1 MTRVGQKLPATAPQ
15 CSAACATP
23 TSIFPRVLPSPFF
36 TLLHSSIP
44 SFFRVLL
51 SLIRSFIS
59 SSLCDTS
66 FLFSVSRKRA
76 PESCSKLGIFG
87 GRQSQGVT
95 AEMSTPT
102 DLQALLA
109 SIRPRPSP
117 SNTPGQDN
125 TQAQRQAYYQ
135 QGMFPPHQQQSYDG
149 QSYHH
154 PQPHDYQHPSV
165 SSTIQSPAPMN
176 TPPHRGSDILSP
188 NMSTPRG
195 EWHQPAPPQQHSNPG
210 SNDLL
215 NLLRFSQRPGGAPQP
230 QAPAPPP
237 EHLQAPSGHEA
248 HPSHGRN
255 ISASDL
261 VASLFGNQ
269 TAGNVAPPA
278 APPAVPPGFQ
288 SGHPE
293 GPNENTQDMLLRLLN
308 RSQSG
313 SSVPRSPAPAPNQQA
328 PFVQTLSDEPASE
341 ATNNFM
347 EYVDESPLAPA
358 NPETVVSPNSK
369 DSMFTYVNPF
379 DQLAAI
385 SPRNTTPKQPPSGQQ
400 SPAVEVTQKQKINV
414 SATLE
419 RSAPEPVAL
428 KQEPRSPILS
438 EGQREAVNDVVGR
451 LVDEIG
457 RSLSGEEARTEAA
470 ANAAISNVKEEPSE
484 AVLSSI
490 ADQLNDT
497 AAVAEDVVNSLKVD
511 DVAKETV
518 VETPAVPVTLK
529 VADNTEALADSWES
543 AEDSAEKEEER
554 VVSVHNFPMKP
565 FISIAVKATSGKLNV
580 FRDDDV
586 MDIARLKKEF
596 DQLDRSLTAA
606 TSEYIVYAL
615 AKTGGIR
622 IIRQDDGSDRQV
634 FRSTRDRVFNV
645 ALCTAPSAAGDS
657 EVQAILGIGVSGS
670 VYWALISRSGKDFFD
685 MDALESESLIFP
697 PFPASDEN
705 TSGGQLK
712 TRAKRSTRHTNLFAI
727 GRGKN
732 IYVVS
737 PKAAMNPA
745 YGVSGTQR
753 TVNTEKFFK
762 ERALKISTGKAGK
775 DFAFSDDDSVIASLD
790 KTGRL
795 RFWDINDMLDD
806 SSLVEGPPPAEIKV
820 PLTTFVTGSPTE
832 KSWPTSVL
840 FLDKL
845 RAYSRSMALR
855 YVLVGLKQ
863 NHTLQLWDIGLG
875 KAVQELKF
883 PHENESD
890 AICSVAYH
898 PSSGVIVVGHP
909 TRNSIYFAHLSAP
922 RYNLPQMSQAAY
934 IRDLNDKDNTLPK
947 PESTACLSGI
957 REISLGAKGQLR
969 SLELLPVT
977 KPASDK
983 NGAEETP
990 LFELYV
996 MHSRGVTCLN
1006 IKKEDLGWTA
1016 DNKVIRP
1023 VDALEHNL
1031 IEISD
1036 LQTFPSYATDEPS
1049 INGDTASTMS
1059 RAATKEPVKKADI
1072 GEAASGVAPS
1082 RNASPTKLAKKKI
1095 SEEPSELAATP
1106 ITVDKSE
1113 KKKKKKAAK
1122 EPVATSSV
1130 EPIPTGSVAPK
1141 DIDTIASSTAT
1152 MGATQAADHSLPT
1165 SLPGMSLSSEALNK
1179 HIQTLQGSVQSE
1191 FNKSLGQ
1198 EFENLH
1204 RRFDEERQN
1213 WDAASSAKQDQVL
1226 RLVSSTLSDNVE
1238 KNLTRIVSS
1247 SIQTDV
1253 IPIITDATSAA
1264 VSKQLSGAISQQL
1277 GGAINEEL
1285 RQSLPKAVINAIQE
1299 PLVLKAV
1306 TEHIAQKL
1314 APRIETGIT
1323 RVLQT
1328 SIAPMLESLGRT
1340 TQKVE
1345 KEMERHF
1352 QSQVKKYEAQRQI
1365 DNAKMEEMAAVLRD
1379 LTQQVSVL
1387 STNQN
1392 QQLRQSQT
1400 PPNQAPPQEPTVHHQ
1415 RASVG
1420 RPADNQM
1427 RVPQV
1432 TQPQPLAQSQAVP
1445 IPVQAPAPI
1454 PVPAPV
1460 PRSPE
1465 EAELAEIVHLI
1476 NGGLYE
1482 EGTIKWLQSHQQ
1494 ADLFDNFF
1502 VHVSP
1507 NYLSRLSAIVMLSV
1521 AVAVTSTLAT
1531 NIGQRLHWL
1540 EVVLQNVDPRDTDLR
1555 EVAPRI
1561 LDIMSQRLNN
1571 LYMNVVERNPH
1582 DPILRLIAP
1591 LARRARELITNLST
1605 NLS

>member
-1 MTRVGQKLPATAPQ
+1 
-15 CSAACATP
+15 
-23 TSIFPRVLPSPFF
+23 
-36 TLLHSSIP
+36 
-44 SFFRVLL
+44 
-51 SLIRSFIS
+51 
-59 SSLCDTS
+59 
-66 FLFSVSRKRA
+66 
-76 PESCSKLGIFG
+76 
-87 GRQSQGVT
+87 
-95 AEMSTPT
+95 MSTPT

-125 TQAQRQAYYQ
+125 PQAQPQRQSYYQ
-135 QGMFPPHQQQSYDG
+135 PGLFPPHPPQQQPYDG
-149 QSYHH
+149 QSYPH
-154 PQPHDYQHPSV
+154 PQSHGYQHPSV
-165 SSTIQSPAPMN
+165 SSTVQSPAPMN
-176 TPPHRGSDILSP
+176 APPHQGSDILSP
-188 NMSTPRG
+188 NVHSPRG
-195 EWHQPAPPQQHSNPG
+195 EWPQQPQPQHTNPG
-210 SNDLL
+210 SVDLL
-215 NLLRFSQRPGGAPQP
+215 NLLRFSQRPGASPQP
-230 QAPAPPP
+230 QAPAAAP
-237 EHLQAPSGHEA
+237 EHLQTPPVQGAPG
-248 HPSHGRN
+248 SHGRN
-255 ISASDL
+255 ISATDL
-261 VASLFGNQ
+261 VATLFGQ
-269 TAGNVAPPA
+269 QAPA
-278 APPAVPPGFQ
+278 APVTAPAGPAPAFQ
-288 SGHPE
+288 SGQPE

-313 SSVPRSPAPAPNQQA
+313 PAVAESPALASTQQA
-328 PFVQTLSDEPASE
+328 PYIQAVVDERQNQPAK
-341 ATNNFM
+341 NIFM
-347 EYVDESPLAPA
+347 EVVDESPKAPA

-385 SPRNTTPKQPPSGQQ
+385 SPVNKSPQSTSGIQ

-414 SATLE
+414 SAKLE
-419 RSAPEPVAL
+419 PSQTPELAP
-428 KQEPRSPILS
+428 PREKTQSPILT
-438 EGQREAVNDVVGR
+438 EGQREAVHEVVGR

-457 RSLSGEEARTEAA
+457 RSLSGDEPQVATEAKA
-470 ANAAISNVKEEPSE
+470 AVSTVQEESSE
-484 AVLSSI
+484 AVLPSI
-490 ADQLNDT
+490 ASHLRET
-497 AAVAEDVVNSLKVD
+497 AAE
-511 DVAKETV
+511 AKEAASLTQV
-518 VETPAVPVTLK
+518 NELVKETEPSAVPAAPKATE
-529 VADNTEALADSWES
+529 NTEALADSWES

-554 VVSVHNFPMKP
+554 VVSVHNFPMRP
-565 FISIAVKATSGKLNV
+565 FISIAVKATSGKLTT

-670 VYWALISRSGKDFFD
+670 VYWALISRAGKDFFD

-737 PKAAMNPA
+737 PKAAMSPT

-795 RFWDINDMLDD
+795 RFWDINDMLNDA
-806 SSLVEGPPPAEIKV
+806 SLVEGPAPAEIRV

-898 PSSGVIVVGHP
+898 PASGVIVVGHP

-957 REISLGAKGQLR
+957 REISLGSKGQLR
-969 SLELLPVT
+969 SLELLPIT
-977 KPASDK
+977 KSTTDK
-983 NGAEETP
+983 RGTEETP

-1023 VDALEHNL
+1023 IDAMEHGL

-1036 LQTFPSYATDEPS
+1036 LQTFPTYATDEPS
-1049 INGDTASTMS
+1049 VNGDTVSIQS
-1059 RAATKEPVKKADI
+1059 RVGPKESAKKPEI
-1072 GEAASGVAPS
+1072 GELASGVAPS
-1082 RNASPTKLAKKKI
+1082 RNASPTKLAKKK
-1095 SEEPSELAATP
+1095 EEPSEPAVAP
-1106 ITVDKSE
+1106 VVVEKSE
-1113 KKKKKKAAK
+1113 KKKKKKAAAAAEAAKAK
-1122 EPVATSSV
+1122 EPSVTAGV
-1130 EPIPTGSVAPK
+1130 EPLPVPSGAAKEFETL
-1141 DIDTIASSTAT
+1141 ASSTAA
-1152 MGATQAADHSLPT
+1152 MGATQAADHAVPSF
-1165 SLPGMSLSSEALNK
+1165 GFSSEIFSK
-1179 HIQTLQGSVQSE
+1179 HIQTLQGSVSSE
-1191 FNKSLGQ
+1191 FNKSLGH

-1204 RRFDEERQN
+1204 RRFDDERRS
-1213 WDAASSAKQDQVL
+1213 WEAASSAKQDQVL

-1238 KNLTRIVSS
+1238 KNLTRIVSA

-1253 IPIITDATSAA
+1253 IPVIADATSAA
-1264 VSKQLSGAISQQL
+1264 VNKQLNGAISQQL
-1277 GGAINEEL
+1277 GGALNDEL
-1285 RQSLPKAVINAIQE
+1285 RQILPKAVINAMQQA
-1299 PLVLKAV
+1299 PVVKAV
-1306 TEHIAQKL
+1306 SDSVAQKL
-1314 APRIETGIT
+1314 APRIEAEVT
-1323 RVLQT
+1323 RVMQS
-1328 SIAPMLESLGRT
+1328 SIAPMIESLART
-1340 TQKVE
+1340 TKKVE
-1345 KEMERHF
+1345 SDMEHHF
-1352 QSQVKKYEAQRQI
+1352 QAQVSHYEAQRQR
-1365 DNAKMEEMAAVLRD
+1365 DTAKIEEMSTVLRG
-1379 LTQQVSVL
+1379 LSNTVSLLVA
-1387 STNQN
+1387 NQSN
-1392 QQLRQSQT
+1392 QIQQSQS
-1400 PPNQAPPQEPTVHHQ
+1400 PQHE
-1415 RASVG
+1415 
-1420 RPADNQM
+1420 
-1427 RVPQV
+1427 VPHREVLNVNKRSSTRQPSENV
-1432 TQPQPLAQSQAVP
+1432 RMPQPLSQHVLQPQA
-1445 IPVQAPAPI
+1445 IQAPAP
-1454 PVPAPV
+1454 APV
-1460 PRSPE
+1460 PVASPVARSPE
-1465 EAELAEIVHLI
+1465 EVEMGEVVQLI
-1476 NGGLYE
+1476 NTGHYE
-1482 EGTIKWLQSHQQ
+1482 QGTIKWLQSNQQ

-1502 VHVSP
+1502 VHISP
-1507 NYLSRLSAIVMLSV
+1507 AYLSRLSAIVMLSV
-1521 AVAVTSTLAT
+1521 AVAVTTTMQT

-1540 EVVLQNVDPRDTDLR
+1540 EVVLQNVNPRDTDLR

-1561 LDIMSQRLNN
+1561 LDIMSQRLNT
-1571 LYMNVVERNPH
+1571 LYMSVVERNPH
-1582 DPILRLIAP
+1582 DPILRHISP
-1591 LARRARELITNLST
+1591 LARRARELHASLS
-1605 NLS
+1605 

>member
-1 MTRVGQKLPATAPQ
+1 
-15 CSAACATP
+15 
-23 TSIFPRVLPSPFF
+23 
-36 TLLHSSIP
+36 
-44 SFFRVLL
+44 
-51 SLIRSFIS
+51 
-59 SSLCDTS
+59 
-66 FLFSVSRKRA
+66 
-76 PESCSKLGIFG
+76 
-87 GRQSQGVT
+87 
-95 AEMSTPT
+95 MSTPT

-135 QGMFPPHQQQSYDG
+135 QGMFPPHQQSYDG
-149 QSYHH
+149 QSYPH
-154 PQPHDYQHPSV
+154 PQHHGYQHPSV

-176 TPPHRGSDILSP
+176 TPPHQGSDVLSP

-195 EWHQPAPPQQHSNPG
+195 EWHPQAPQQHSNPA

-215 NLLRFSQRPGGAPQP
+215 NLLRFSQRPGGAPQSQVP
-230 QAPAPPP
+230 APAP
-237 EHLQAPSGHEA
+237 EHLQAPSPHGGHEA
-248 HPSHGRN
+248 HTSHGRN

-269 TAGNVAPPA
+269 TAGNAAPPA

-293 GPNENTQDMLLRLLN
+293 GPNENTQDLLLRLLN
-308 RSQSG
+308 RSQST
-313 SSVPRSPAPAPNQQA
+313 SSAPKSPAPVPQQQA
-328 PFVQTLSDEPASE
+328 PYVQPISDEYQRE
-341 ATNNFM
+341 GTNDFM
-347 EYVDESPLAPA
+347 EFVDETPLAPA
-358 NPETVVSPNSK
+358 KPETVVSPNSK

-385 SPRNTTPKQPPSGQQ
+385 SPRNKSPKQPISGQQ
-400 SPAVEVTQKQKINV
+400 SPAVEVMQKQKINV

-419 RSAPEPVAL
+419 PSASKSMAP
-428 KQEPRSPILS
+428 KKEPRSPVLS

-457 RSLSGEEARTEAA
+457 RSLSGDEPRAA
-470 ANAAISNVKEEPSE
+470 AEANAAVANVKEESPE

-490 ADQLNDT
+490 ADQLQDT
-497 AAVAEDVVNSLKVD
+497 AAVAEDVASPLNVD
-511 DVAKETV
+511 EVAKETV
-518 VETPAVPVTLK
+518 VESPAVPVTLK

-615 AKTGGIR
+615 AKTGGVR
-622 IIRQDDGSDRQV
+622 IIRQDDGSDRQA

-670 VYWALISRSGKDFFD
+670 VYWALISRSDKDFFD

-795 RFWDINDMLDD
+795 RFWDINDMLND

-977 KPASDK
+977 KPILDK
-983 NGAEETP
+983 SGAEETP

-1036 LQTFPSYATDEPS
+1036 LQTFPSYATDDPS
-1049 INGDTASTMS
+1049 VNGDTASTMS
-1059 RAATKEPVKKADI
+1059 RAAPKDPVKKTDI

-1082 RNASPTKLAKKKI
+1082 RNASPTKLARKKTAD
-1095 SEEPSELAATP
+1095 EPVELAVTP
-1106 ITVDKSE
+1106 ITADKSD

-1130 EPIPTGSVAPK
+1130 EPIPTDSTGSK
-1141 DIDTIASSTAT
+1141 GIESIASSTTA
-1152 MGATQAADHSLPT
+1152 MGATQAADHALPT
-1165 SLPGMSLSSEALNK
+1165 SLPGMGLSSEALGK

-1264 VSKQLSGAISQQL
+1264 VSKQLGGAVSQQL

-1285 RQSLPKAVINAIQE
+1285 RHSLPKAVINAIQQ
-1299 PLVLKAV
+1299 PPVLKAV
-1306 TEHIAQKL
+1306 TESLAQKL
-1314 APRIETGIT
+1314 APRIETEVT
-1323 RVLQT
+1323 RVMQT
-1328 SIAPMLESLGRT
+1328 SIAPMLETLGRT

-1352 QSQVKKYEAQRQI
+1352 QTQVKQYEAQRRS
-1365 DNAKMEEMAAVLRD
+1365 DNAKIEEMAAVLRD
-1379 LTQQVSVL
+1379 LAKQVSVL
-1387 STNQN
+1387 TANQN
-1392 QQLRQSQT
+1392 QQLRQSQS
-1400 PPNQAPPQEPTVHHQ
+1400 PPHQAPRRELSANK
-1415 RASVG
+1415 RAPDG
-1420 RPADNQM
+1420 RPAEPQM
-1427 RVPQV
+1427 RMPQV
-1432 TQPQPLAQSQAVP
+1432 SQPQPLVQSQAAS

-1465 EAELAEIVHLI
+1465 EAELAEIMHLVKA
-1476 NGGLYE
+1476 GHFE

-1502 VHVSP
+1502 VHIP
-1507 NYLSRLSAIVMLSV
+1507 PAYLSQLPAIVMLSV

-1540 EVVLQNVDPRDTDLR
+1540 DVVLQSVDARDTDLR

-1571 LYMNVVERNPH
+1571 LYMGVVERNPH
-1582 DPILRLIAP
+1582 DPILRHIAP
-1591 LARRARELITNLST
+1591 LARRARELITNLS
-1605 NLS
+1605 

>member
-1 MTRVGQKLPATAPQ
+1 
-15 CSAACATP
+15 
-23 TSIFPRVLPSPFF
+23 
-36 TLLHSSIP
+36 
-44 SFFRVLL
+44 
-51 SLIRSFIS
+51 
-59 SSLCDTS
+59 
-66 FLFSVSRKRA
+66 
-76 PESCSKLGIFG
+76 
-87 GRQSQGVT
+87 
-95 AEMSTPT
+95 
-102 DLQALLA
+102 
-109 SIRPRPSP
+109 
-117 SNTPGQDN
+117 
-125 TQAQRQAYYQ
+125 
-135 QGMFPPHQQQSYDG
+135 
-149 QSYHH
+149 
-154 PQPHDYQHPSV
+154 
-165 SSTIQSPAPMN
+165 
-176 TPPHRGSDILSP
+176 
-188 NMSTPRG
+188 MSTPRG
-195 EWHQPAPPQQHSNPG
+195 EWHQAAPQPQQQTNPG

-215 NLLRFSQRPGGAPQP
+215 NLLRFSQRPGGGAPQP
-230 QAPAPPP
+230 QAPAAVH
-237 EHLQAPSGHEA
+237 EHLQAPPVHDA
-248 HPSHGRN
+248 HTSHGRN

-269 TAGNVAPPA
+269 TAAPAAQSA

-293 GPNENTQDMLLRLLN
+293 GPHENTQDMLLRLLN

-313 SSVPRSPAPAPNQQA
+313 PSLSKSPAPTPPHQA
-328 PFVQTLSDEPASE
+328 PYVQAIVDEPQRQT
-341 ATNNFM
+341 TNNDLM
-347 EYVDESPLAPA
+347 EYVDNTPLAPA

-385 SPRNTTPKQPPSGQQ
+385 SPRNKSPQQPASGHQ
-400 SPAVEVTQKQKINV
+400 SPVVEVTQKQKINV
-414 SATLE
+414 SAKLDPSST
-419 RSAPEPVAL
+419 PGPVAP
-428 KQEPRSPILS
+428 KEEPRSPILS
-438 EGQREAVNDVVGR
+438 DGQRAAVNDVVGR
-451 LVDEIG
+451 FIDEIG
-457 RSLSGEEARTEAA
+457 RSLSGNEAQATIDAQVA
-470 ANAAISNVKEEPSE
+470 VSAVKEESSE
-484 AVLSSI
+484 PVLSSI
-490 ADQLNDT
+490 TKQLQET
-497 AAVAEDVVNSLKVD
+497 AAEAQDVVTSLKVD
-511 DVAKETV
+511 ELVKEAV
-518 VETPAVPVTLK
+518 VEAPAVPVAAKATE
-529 VADNTEALADSWES
+529 NTEALADSWES

-565 FISIAVKATSGKLNV
+565 FISIAVIATSGKLNT

-645 ALCTAPSAAGDS
+645 TLCTAPSAAGVS

-670 VYWALISRSGKDFFD
+670 VYWALISRPGKDFFD

-737 PKAAMNPA
+737 PTAAMNPA

-795 RFWDINDMLDD
+795 RFWDINDMLNDA
-806 SSLVEGPPPAEIKV
+806 SLVEGPAPAEIKV

-934 IRDLNDKDNTLPK
+934 IRDLNDKDNSLPK

-957 REISLGAKGQLR
+957 REISLGSKGQLR

-977 KPASDK
+977 KPATDK
-983 NGAEETP
+983 SGAEESP

-1006 IKKEDLGWTA
+1006 IRKEDLGWSA

-1023 VDALEHNL
+1023 VDALENGM
-1031 IEISD
+1031 IEISE
-1036 LQTFPSYATDEPS
+1036 LQTFPTYATDEPS
-1049 INGDTASTMS
+1049 VNGDAASTQS
-1059 RAATKEPVKKADI
+1059 RPTLKEPVKKTEI
-1072 GEAASGVAPS
+1072 GEPASAVAAS
-1082 RNASPTKLAKKKI
+1082 RNASPTKLAKKKVAD
-1095 SEEPSELAATP
+1095 EPSELAATP
-1106 ITVDKSE
+1106 VIVDKTE
-1113 KKKKKKAAK
+1113 KKKKKKASDAKAK
-1122 EPVATSSV
+1122 EPVAIAGVEPLPTSSV
-1130 EPIPTGSVAPK
+1130 ASK
-1141 DIDTIASSTAT
+1141 DLDTIASSTAS
-1152 MGATQAADHSLPT
+1152 MGATQAADHAVPT
-1165 SLPGMSLSSEALNK
+1165 SLPGLGLSSEALSK
-1179 HIQTLQGSVQSE
+1179 HIQSLQGSVQSE

-1198 EFENLH
+1198 EFESLH
-1204 RRFDEERQN
+1204 RRFDEERQS
-1213 WDAASSAKQDQVL
+1213 WDAAASAKQDQVL

-1238 KNLTRIVSS
+1238 KNLTRIVSN
-1247 SIQTDV
+1247 SIQTEV
-1253 IPIITDATSAA
+1253 LPVITDATSAA
-1264 VSKQLSGAISQQL
+1264 VSKQLENAVSQKL
-1277 GGAINEEL
+1277 GGTINEEL
-1285 RQSLPKAVINAIQE
+1285 RQSLPKAVINAVQQ
-1299 PLVLKAV
+1299 PTVLKAI
-1306 TEHIAQKL
+1306 TESLAQKL
-1314 APRIETGIT
+1314 APRIETEVT
-1323 RVLQT
+1323 RVMQT
-1328 SIAPMLESLGRT
+1328 SIGPMLETLGRT

-1352 QSQVKKYEAQRQI
+1352 QAQVKQYEAQRKS
-1365 DNAKMEEMAAVLRD
+1365 DSAKIEEMSLALQGLSKTVSQLVANQGQQARQLQSPSPRQLPQRD
-1379 LTQQVSVL
+1379 LPVNKRASAARPAENNTRMPQPVPQSL
-1387 STNQN
+1387 P
-1392 QQLRQSQT
+1392 QSQPT
-1400 PPNQAPPQEPTVHHQ
+1400 PV
-1415 RASVG
+1415 S
-1420 RPADNQM
+1420 
-1427 RVPQV
+1427 
-1432 TQPQPLAQSQAVP
+1432 
-1445 IPVQAPAPI
+1445 VQAPAPI

-1465 EAELAEIVHLI
+1465 EAELAEIAQLI
-1476 NGGLYE
+1476 NAGRFE
-1482 EGTIKWLQSHQQ
+1482 EGTIKVSLSQ
-1494 ADLFDNFF
+1494 LF
-1502 VHVSP
+1502 
-1507 NYLSRLSAIVMLSV
+1507 
-1521 AVAVTSTLAT
+1521 TL
-1531 NIGQRLHWL
+1531 
-1540 EVVLQNVDPRDTDLR
+1540 
-1555 EVAPRI
+1555 
-1561 LDIMSQRLNN
+1561 N
-1571 LYMNVVERNPH
+1571 LC
-1582 DPILRLIAP
+1582 
-1591 LARRARELITNLST
+1591 
-1605 NLS
+1605 

>member
-1 MTRVGQKLPATAPQ
+1 
-15 CSAACATP
+15 
-23 TSIFPRVLPSPFF
+23 
-36 TLLHSSIP
+36 
-44 SFFRVLL
+44 
-51 SLIRSFIS
+51 
-59 SSLCDTS
+59 
-66 FLFSVSRKRA
+66 
-76 PESCSKLGIFG
+76 
-87 GRQSQGVT
+87 
-95 AEMSTPT
+95 MSTPT

-125 TQAQRQAYYQ
+125 PQAQRQSYYQ
-135 QGMFPPHQQQSYDG
+135 AGLFPPHPQQQQPYDG
-149 QSYHH
+149 QSYPH
-154 PQPHDYQHPSV
+154 PQSHGYQHPSV
-165 SSTIQSPAPMN
+165 SSSTQSPAPMN
-176 TPPHRGSDILSP
+176 APPPQGSDILSP
-188 NMSTPRG
+188 NMPSPRG
-195 EWHQPAPPQQHSNPG
+195 EWPQQPQPQHTNPG
-210 SNDLL
+210 SVDLL
-215 NLLRFSQRPGGAPQP
+215 NLLRFSQRPGASPQP
-230 QAPAPPP
+230 QAPAAAS
-237 EHLQAPSGHEA
+237 EHLQSPPAQGAPA
-248 HPSHGRN
+248 SHGRN

-261 VASLFGNQ
+261 VATLFGQ
-269 TAGNVAPPA
+269 QAPA
-278 APPAVPPGFQ
+278 APAAAPAGPHPAFHSDQ
-288 SGHPE
+288 PE

-308 RSQSG
+308 RSQPG
-313 SSVPRSPAPAPNQQA
+313 PAVAESPALASTQQA
-328 PFVQTLSDEPASE
+328 PYMQAVVDEHQNQTAK
-341 ATNNFM
+341 NVFM
-347 EYVDESPLAPA
+347 EVVDESPKAPA

-385 SPRNTTPKQPPSGQQ
+385 SPVNKSPQSTSGIQ

-414 SATLE
+414 SAKLE
-419 RSAPEPVAL
+419 PSQTPELGAPRERT
-428 KQEPRSPILS
+428 QSPILN
-438 EGQREAVNDVVGR
+438 EGQREAVHEVVGR

-457 RSLSGEEARTEAA
+457 RSLSSDEPQAATEARAA
-470 ANAAISNVKEEPSE
+470 VSTVQEESSE

-490 ADQLNDT
+490 ASRLRES
-497 AAVAEDVVNSLKVD
+497 AAE
-511 DVAKETV
+511 AKEAADLSQV
-518 VETPAVPVTLK
+518 DELEKEREPSAVPVAPKATE
-529 VADNTEALADSWES
+529 NTEALADSWES

-554 VVSVHNFPMKP
+554 VVSVHNFPMRP
-565 FISIAVKATSGKLNV
+565 FISIAVKAMSGKLTT

-737 PKAAMNPA
+737 PKAAMSPT

-795 RFWDINDMLDD
+795 RFWDINDMLNDA
-806 SSLVEGPPPAEIKV
+806 SFVEGPAPAEIRV

-957 REISLGAKGQLR
+957 REISLGSKGQLR
-969 SLELLPVT
+969 SLELLPIT
-977 KPASDK
+977 KSATDK
-983 NGAEETP
+983 RGIEENP

-1023 VDALEHNL
+1023 IDALEHGL

-1036 LQTFPSYATDEPS
+1036 LQTFPTYATDEPS
-1049 INGDTASTMS
+1049 VNGDTASIQS
-1059 RAATKEPVKKADI
+1059 RVGPKESAKKPDI
-1072 GEAASGVAPS
+1072 GELASGVAPS
-1082 RNASPTKLAKKKI
+1082 RNTSPTKLVKKK
-1095 SEEPSELAATP
+1095 EEPIEPAAAP
-1106 ITVDKSE
+1106 VVVEKAE
-1113 KKKKKKAAK
+1113 KKKKKKATAATEAAKAK
-1122 EPVATSSV
+1122 EPSVTAGV
-1130 EPIPTGSVAPK
+1130 EPLPVPSAAAK
-1141 DIDTIASSTAT
+1141 EFESLASSTAA
-1152 MGATQAADHSLPT
+1152 MSATQAAEHPV
-1165 SLPGMSLSSEALNK
+1165 PGFGFSSEAFSK
-1179 HIQTLQGSVQSE
+1179 HIQTLQGSVSSE
-1191 FNKSLGQ
+1191 FNKSLGH

-1204 RRFDEERQN
+1204 RRFDDERRS

-1238 KNLTRIVSS
+1238 KNLTRIVSA

-1253 IPIITDATSAA
+1253 IPVIADATSAA
-1264 VSKQLSGAISQQL
+1264 VNKQLNGAISQQL
-1277 GGAINEEL
+1277 GGAFNEEL
-1285 RQSLPKAVINAIQE
+1285 RQVLPKAVINAMQQA
-1299 PLVLKAV
+1299 PVVKAV
-1306 TEHIAQKL
+1306 SDSVAQKL
-1314 APRIETGIT
+1314 APRIEAEVT
-1323 RVLQT
+1323 RVMQS
-1328 SIAPMLESLGRT
+1328 SIAPMIESLART
-1340 TQKVE
+1340 TKKVE
-1345 KEMERHF
+1345 SDMERHF
-1352 QSQVKKYEAQRQI
+1352 QAQINHYEAQRQS
-1365 DNAKMEEMAAVLRD
+1365 DTAKIEEMSAVLRG
-1379 LTQQVSVL
+1379 LSKTVSL
-1387 STNQN
+1387 LAANQGH
-1392 QQLRQSQT
+1392 QIQQSQS
-1400 PPNQAPPQEPTVHHQ
+1400 PQHEIPHREILNVNKRSSARQPSENHV
-1415 RASVG
+1415 R
-1420 RPADNQM
+1420 M
-1427 RVPQV
+1427 
-1432 TQPQPLAQSQAVP
+1432 PQPLSQPVLQPQA
-1445 IPVQAPAPI
+1445 IPVQAPAPV
-1454 PVPAPV
+1454 PVASPAT
-1460 PRSPE
+1460 RSPE
-1465 EAELAEIVHLI
+1465 EVEMGDIVQLI
-1476 NGGLYE
+1476 NTGHYE
-1482 EGTIKWLQSHQQ
+1482 QGTIKWLQSNQQ

-1502 VHVSP
+1502 VHISP
-1507 NYLSRLSAIVMLSV
+1507 SYMSRLSAIVMLSV
-1521 AVAVTSTLAT
+1521 AVAVTTTMQT

-1540 EVVLQNVDPRDTDLR
+1540 EVVLQNVNPRDTDLR

-1561 LDIMSQRLNN
+1561 LDIMSQRLNT
-1571 LYMNVVERNPH
+1571 LYMSVVERNPH
-1582 DPILRLIAP
+1582 DPILRLISP
-1591 LARRARELITNLST
+1591 LARRARELHASLS
-1605 NLS
+1605 

>member
-1 MTRVGQKLPATAPQ
+1 
-15 CSAACATP
+15 
-23 TSIFPRVLPSPFF
+23 
-36 TLLHSSIP
+36 
-44 SFFRVLL
+44 
-51 SLIRSFIS
+51 
-59 SSLCDTS
+59 
-66 FLFSVSRKRA
+66 
-76 PESCSKLGIFG
+76 
-87 GRQSQGVT
+87 
-95 AEMSTPT
+95 MSTPT

-125 TQAQRQAYYQ
+125 PQAQRQSYYQ
-135 QGMFPPHQQQSYDG
+135 PGLFPPHSQQQQPYDG
-149 QSYHH
+149 QSYPH
-154 PQPHDYQHPSV
+154 PQSHGYQYPSV
-165 SSTIQSPAPMN
+165 TSTTQSPAPMN
-176 TPPHRGSDILSP
+176 VAPHQGSDILSP
-188 NMSTPRG
+188 NVPSPRG
-195 EWHQPAPPQQHSNPG
+195 EWPQQPQPQHTGPG
-210 SNDLL
+210 SVDLL
-215 NLLRFSQRPGGAPQP
+215 NLLRFSQRPSASPQP
-230 QAPAPPP
+230 QAPAAAS
-237 EHLQAPSGHEA
+237 EHLQSPPAQGAPA
-248 HPSHGRN
+248 SHGRN

-261 VASLFGNQ
+261 VATLFGQ
-269 TAGNVAPPA
+269 QAPAAPAAAPA
-278 APPAVPPGFQ
+278 APPPTFQ
-288 SGHPE
+288 SGQPE

-308 RSQSG
+308 RSQPDPA
-313 SSVPRSPAPAPNQQA
+313 VAESPALTPTQQA
-328 PFVQTLSDEPASE
+328 PYMQAAVDEHQNQTAK
-341 ATNNFM
+341 NVFM
-347 EYVDESPLAPA
+347 EVVDESPKAPT

-385 SPRNTTPKQPPSGQQ
+385 SPVNKSPQSTSGIQ
-400 SPAVEVTQKQKINV
+400 SPAVEVMQKQKINV
-414 SATLE
+414 SAKLE
-419 RSAPEPVAL
+419 PSQTPELAAPKERT
-428 KQEPRSPILS
+428 QSPILS
-438 EGQREAVNDVVGR
+438 EGQREAVHEVVGR

-457 RSLSGEEARTEAA
+457 RSLSGDEPQAEAATEAKA
-470 ANAAISNVKEEPSE
+470 AVSTAQEEPSE
-484 AVLSSI
+484 AVISS
-490 ADQLNDT
+490 T
-497 AAVAEDVVNSLKVD
+497 ASHLREAAAESKKAAGLTQVD
-511 DVAKETV
+511 ELAKKTE
-518 VETPAVPVTLK
+518 PATVPVVPKATE
-529 VADNTEALADSWES
+529 NTEALADSWES

-554 VVSVHNFPMKP
+554 VVSVHNFPMRP
-565 FISIAVKATSGKLNV
+565 FISIAVKATSGKLTT

-645 ALCTAPSAAGDS
+645 ALCTAPTAAGDS

-737 PKAAMNPA
+737 PKAAMSPA

-795 RFWDINDMLDD
+795 RFWDINDMLNDA
-806 SSLVEGPPPAEIKV
+806 SFVEGPAPAEIRV
-820 PLTTFVTGSPTE
+820 PLATFVTGSPTE

-957 REISLGAKGQLR
+957 REISLGSKGQLR
-969 SLELLPVT
+969 SLELLPIT
-977 KPASDK
+977 KSATDK
-983 NGAEETP
+983 RGTEESP

-1023 VDALEHNL
+1023 IDALEHGL

-1036 LQTFPSYATDEPS
+1036 LQTFPTYVTDDPS
-1049 INGDTASTMS
+1049 VNGDTASIQS
-1059 RAATKEPVKKADI
+1059 RVGPKESVKKPEI
-1072 GEAASGVAPS
+1072 GELVSGVAPL
-1082 RNASPTKLAKKKI
+1082 RNASPTKLAKKKEES
-1095 SEEPSELAATP
+1095 SEPAAAP
-1106 ITVDKSE
+1106 VVVEKSE
-1113 KKKKKKAAK
+1113 KKKKKKAAAAAEAAKAK
-1122 EPVATSSV
+1122 EPSVTIGV
-1130 EPIPTGSVAPK
+1130 EPLPVPSAAAKEFETL
-1141 DIDTIASSTAT
+1141 ASSTTA
-1152 MGATQAADHSLPT
+1152 MGATQAAEQAM
-1165 SLPGMSLSSEALNK
+1165 PGFGFSNEAFSK
-1179 HIQTLQGSVQSE
+1179 HIQTLQGSVSSE
-1191 FNKSLGQ
+1191 FNKSLGH

-1204 RRFDEERQN
+1204 RRFDDERRS

-1238 KNLTRIVSS
+1238 KNLARIVSA

-1253 IPIITDATSAA
+1253 IPVISDATSAA
-1264 VSKQLSGAISQQL
+1264 VNKQLNGAVSQQL
-1277 GGAINEEL
+1277 EGAFNEEL
-1285 RQSLPKAVINAIQE
+1285 RQVLPKAVINAMQQ
-1299 PLVLKAV
+1299 PPVVKAV
-1306 TEHIAQKL
+1306 SDSVAQKL
-1314 APRIETGIT
+1314 APRIETEVT
-1323 RVLQT
+1323 RIMQS
-1328 SIAPMLESLGRT
+1328 SIGPMLESLAST
-1340 TQKVE
+1340 TKKVE
-1345 KEMERHF
+1345 LDMERHF
-1352 QSQVKKYEAQRQI
+1352 KAQINHYEAQRQS
-1365 DNAKMEEMAAVLRD
+1365 DTAKIEEMSAALRG
-1379 LTQQVSVL
+1379 LSKTVSL
-1387 STNQN
+1387 LAANQGH
-1392 QQLRQSQT
+1392 QIRQSQS
-1400 PPNQAPPQEPTVHHQ
+1400 PQHEIPHREILNVNKRSSSRQ
-1415 RASVG
+1415 PSE
-1420 RPADNQM
+1420 NQM
-1427 RVPQV
+1427 RMSQPLSQPGL
-1432 TQPQPLAQSQAVP
+1432 QPQA

-1454 PVPAPV
+1454 PVASPMA
-1460 PRSPE
+1460 RSPE
-1465 EAELAEIVHLI
+1465 EIEMGDIVQLI
-1476 NGGLYE
+1476 NTGHYE
-1482 EGTIKWLQSHQQ
+1482 QGTIKWLQSNQQ

-1502 VHVSP
+1502 VHISP
-1507 NYLSRLSAIVMLSV
+1507 TYLSRLSAIVMLSV
-1521 AVAVTSTLAT
+1521 AVAVTTTMQT

-1540 EVVLQNVDPRDTDLR
+1540 EVVLQNVNPRDTDLH

-1561 LDIMSQRLNN
+1561 LDIMSQRLNT
-1571 LYMNVVERNPH
+1571 LYMSVVERNPH
-1582 DPILRLIAP
+1582 DPILRLISP
-1591 LARRARELITNLST
+1591 LARRARDLHASLS
-1605 NLS
+1605 

>member
-1 MTRVGQKLPATAPQ
+1 MQ
-15 CSAACATP
+15 AA
-23 TSIFPRVLPSPFF
+23 V
-36 TLLHSSIP
+36 
-44 SFFRVLL
+44 
-51 SLIRSFIS
+51 
-59 SSLCDTS
+59 D
-66 FLFSVSRKRA
+66 
-76 PESCSKLGIFG
+76 E
-87 GRQSQGVT
+87 
-95 AEMSTPT
+95 
-102 DLQALLA
+102 
-109 SIRPRPSP
+109 
-117 SNTPGQDN
+117 
-125 TQAQRQAYYQ
+125 
-135 QGMFPPHQQQSYDG
+135 HQ
-149 QSYHH
+149 
-154 PQPHDYQHPSV
+154 
-165 SSTIQSPAPMN
+165 
-176 TPPHRGSDILSP
+176 
-188 NMSTPRG
+188 
-195 EWHQPAPPQQHSNPG
+195 
-210 SNDLL
+210 
-215 NLLRFSQRPGGAPQP
+215 
-230 QAPAPPP
+230 
-237 EHLQAPSGHEA
+237 
-248 HPSHGRN
+248 
-255 ISASDL
+255 
-261 VASLFGNQ
+261 NQ
-269 TAGNVAPPA
+269 TAKNV
-278 APPAVPPGFQ
+278 
-288 SGHPE
+288 
-293 GPNENTQDMLLRLLN
+293 
-308 RSQSG
+308 
-313 SSVPRSPAPAPNQQA
+313 
-328 PFVQTLSDEPASE
+328 
-341 ATNNFM
+341 FM
-347 EYVDESPLAPA
+347 EVVDESPKAPT

-385 SPRNTTPKQPPSGQQ
+385 SPVNKSPQSTSGIQ
-400 SPAVEVTQKQKINV
+400 SPAVEVMQKQKINV
-414 SATLE
+414 SAKLE
-419 RSAPEPVAL
+419 PSQTPELAAPKERT
-428 KQEPRSPILS
+428 QSPILS
-438 EGQREAVNDVVGR
+438 EGQREAVHEVVGR

-457 RSLSGEEARTEAA
+457 RSLSGDEPQAEAATEAKA
-470 ANAAISNVKEEPSE
+470 AVSTAQEEPSE
-484 AVLSSI
+484 AVISS
-490 ADQLNDT
+490 T
-497 AAVAEDVVNSLKVD
+497 ASHLREAAAESKKAAGLTQVD
-511 DVAKETV
+511 ELAKKTE
-518 VETPAVPVTLK
+518 PATVPVVPKATE
-529 VADNTEALADSWES
+529 NTEALADSWES

-554 VVSVHNFPMKP
+554 VVSVHNFPMRP
-565 FISIAVKATSGKLNV
+565 FISIAVKATSGKLTT

-645 ALCTAPSAAGDS
+645 ALCTAPTAAGDS

-737 PKAAMNPA
+737 PKAAMSPA

-795 RFWDINDMLDD
+795 RFWDINDMLNDA
-806 SSLVEGPPPAEIKV
+806 SFVEGPAPAEIRV
-820 PLTTFVTGSPTE
+820 PLATFVTGSPTE

-957 REISLGAKGQLR
+957 REISLGSKGQLR
-969 SLELLPVT
+969 SLELLPIT
-977 KPASDK
+977 KSATDK
-983 NGAEETP
+983 RGTEESP

-1023 VDALEHNL
+1023 IDALEHGL

-1036 LQTFPSYATDEPS
+1036 LQTFPTYVTDDPS
-1049 INGDTASTMS
+1049 VNGDTASIQS
-1059 RAATKEPVKKADI
+1059 RVGPKESVKKPEI
-1072 GEAASGVAPS
+1072 GELVSGVAPS
-1082 RNASPTKLAKKKI
+1082 RNASPTKLAKKKEES
-1095 SEEPSELAATP
+1095 SEPAAAP
-1106 ITVDKSE
+1106 VVVEKSE
-1113 KKKKKKAAK
+1113 KKKKKKAAAAAEAAKAK
-1122 EPVATSSV
+1122 EPSVTIGV
-1130 EPIPTGSVAPK
+1130 EPLPVPSAAAKEFETL
-1141 DIDTIASSTAT
+1141 ASSTTA
-1152 MGATQAADHSLPT
+1152 MGATQAAEQAM
-1165 SLPGMSLSSEALNK
+1165 PGFGFSNEAFSK
-1179 HIQTLQGSVQSE
+1179 HIQTLQGSVSSE
-1191 FNKSLGQ
+1191 FNKSLGH

-1204 RRFDEERQN
+1204 RRFDDERRS

-1238 KNLTRIVSS
+1238 KNLARIVSA

-1253 IPIITDATSAA
+1253 IPVISDATSAA
-1264 VSKQLSGAISQQL
+1264 VNKQLNGAVSQQL
-1277 GGAINEEL
+1277 EGAFNEEL
-1285 RQSLPKAVINAIQE
+1285 RQVLPKAVINVMQQ
-1299 PLVLKAV
+1299 PPVVKAV
-1306 TEHIAQKL
+1306 SDSVAQKL
-1314 APRIETGIT
+1314 APRIETEVT
-1323 RVLQT
+1323 RIMQS
-1328 SIAPMLESLGRT
+1328 SIGPMLESLAST
-1340 TQKVE
+1340 TKKVE
-1345 KEMERHF
+1345 LDMERHF
-1352 QSQVKKYEAQRQI
+1352 KAQINHYEAQRQS
-1365 DNAKMEEMAAVLRD
+1365 DTAKIEEMSAALRG
-1379 LTQQVSVL
+1379 LSKTVSL
-1387 STNQN
+1387 LAANQGH
-1392 QQLRQSQT
+1392 QIRQSQS
-1400 PPNQAPPQEPTVHHQ
+1400 PQHEIPHREILNVNKRSSSRQ
-1415 RASVG
+1415 PSE
-1420 RPADNQM
+1420 NQM
-1427 RVPQV
+1427 RMSQPLSQPGL
-1432 TQPQPLAQSQAVP
+1432 QPQA

-1454 PVPAPV
+1454 PVASPMA
-1460 PRSPE
+1460 RSPE
-1465 EAELAEIVHLI
+1465 EIEMGDIVQLI
-1476 NGGLYE
+1476 NTGHYE
-1482 EGTIKWLQSHQQ
+1482 QGTIKWLQSNQQ

-1502 VHVSP
+1502 VHISP
-1507 NYLSRLSAIVMLSV
+1507 TYLSRLSAIVMLSV
-1521 AVAVTSTLAT
+1521 AVAVTTTMQT

-1540 EVVLQNVDPRDTDLR
+1540 EVVLQNVNPRDTDLH

-1561 LDIMSQRLNN
+1561 LDIMSQRLNT
-1571 LYMNVVERNPH
+1571 LYMSVVERNPH
-1582 DPILRLIAP
+1582 DPILRLISP
-1591 LARRARELITNLST
+1591 LARRARDLHASLS
-1605 NLS
+1605 

>member
-1 MTRVGQKLPATAPQ
+1 
-15 CSAACATP
+15 
-23 TSIFPRVLPSPFF
+23 
-36 TLLHSSIP
+36 
-44 SFFRVLL
+44 
-51 SLIRSFIS
+51 
-59 SSLCDTS
+59 
-66 FLFSVSRKRA
+66 
-76 PESCSKLGIFG
+76 
-87 GRQSQGVT
+87 
-95 AEMSTPT
+95 MSTPT

-125 TQAQRQAYYQ
+125 PQAQRQSYYQ
-135 QGMFPPHQQQSYDG
+135 PGLFPPHPQQQPYDG
-149 QSYHH
+149 QSYPH
-154 PQPHDYQHPSV
+154 PQSHGYQHPSV
-165 SSTIQSPAPMN
+165 TSTTQSPAPVN
-176 TPPHRGSDILSP
+176 VPPHQGSDVLSP
-188 NMSTPRG
+188 NVPSPRG
-195 EWHQPAPPQQHSNPG
+195 EWPQQPQPQHANPG
-210 SNDLL
+210 S
-215 NLLRFSQRPGGAPQP
+215 P
-230 QAPAPPP
+230 QAPAAPS
-237 EHLQAPSGHEA
+237 EHLQSPPVQGAPA
-248 HPSHGRN
+248 SHGRN

-261 VASLFGNQ
+261 VATLFGQ
-269 TAGNVAPPA
+269 QAPTAAPA
-278 APPAVPPGFQ
+278 APPPAFQ
-288 SGHPE
+288 SGQPE

-308 RSQSG
+308 RSQPEPA
-313 SSVPRSPAPAPNQQA
+313 VAESPALTSTQQA
-328 PFVQTLSDEPASE
+328 PYMQAAIDEHQNQA
-341 ATNNFM
+341 AKNVFM
-347 EYVDESPLAPA
+347 EVVDENPKAPA

-385 SPRNTTPKQPPSGQQ
+385 SPINKSPQSTSGIQ
-400 SPAVEVTQKQKINV
+400 SPAVEVMQKQKINV
-414 SATLE
+414 SAKLE
-419 RSAPEPVAL
+419 PSQAPELAAP
-428 KQEPRSPILS
+428 KERTQSPILS
-438 EGQREAVNDVVGR
+438 EGQREAVHEVVGR

-457 RSLSGEEARTEAA
+457 RSLSGDEPQAEAATEAKA
-470 ANAAISNVKEEPSE
+470 AVSTAQEEPSE
-484 AVLSSI
+484 AVISST
-490 ADQLNDT
+490 ASHLRET
-497 AAVAEDVVNSLKVD
+497 AAESKEAAGLTQVD
-511 DVAKETV
+511 ELAKTE
-518 VETPAVPVTLK
+518 PAAVPVAPKATE
-529 VADNTEALADSWES
+529 NTEALADSWES

-554 VVSVHNFPMKP
+554 VVSVHNFPMRP
-565 FISIAVKATSGKLNV
+565 FISIAVKATSGKLTT

-645 ALCTAPSAAGDS
+645 ALCTAPTAAGDS

-737 PKAAMNPA
+737 PKAAMSPT
-745 YGVSGTQR
+745 YGVSGAQR

-795 RFWDINDMLDD
+795 RFWDIHDMLNDA
-806 SSLVEGPPPAEIKV
+806 SFVEGPAPAEIRV

-957 REISLGAKGQLR
+957 REISLGSKGQLR
-969 SLELLPVT
+969 SLELLPIT
-977 KPASDK
+977 KSATDK
-983 NGAEETP
+983 RGTEESP

-1023 VDALEHNL
+1023 IDALEHGL

-1036 LQTFPSYATDEPS
+1036 LQTFPTYATDDPS
-1049 INGDTASTMS
+1049 VNGDTASIQS
-1059 RAATKEPVKKADI
+1059 RVGPKESVKKPEI
-1072 GEAASGVAPS
+1072 GELASGVAPS
-1082 RNASPTKLAKKKI
+1082 RNASPTKLAKKK
-1095 SEEPSELAATP
+1095 EEPTEPAAAP
-1106 ITVDKSE
+1106 VVVEKSE
-1113 KKKKKKAAK
+1113 KKKKKKAAAAAEAAKTK
-1122 EPVATSSV
+1122 EPSV
-1130 EPIPTGSVAPK
+1130 TTGVESLPVPSAPAK
-1141 DIDTIASSTAT
+1141 EFETLASSTTA
-1152 MGATQAADHSLPT
+1152 MGATQAAEQAV
-1165 SLPGMSLSSEALNK
+1165 PGFGFSNEAFSK
-1179 HIQTLQGSVQSE
+1179 HIQTLQGSVSSE
-1191 FNKSLGQ
+1191 FNKSLGH

-1204 RRFDEERQN
+1204 RRFDDERRS

-1238 KNLTRIVSS
+1238 KNLARIVSA
-1247 SIQTDV
+1247 SIQADV
-1253 IPIITDATSAA
+1253 IPVIADATSAA
-1264 VSKQLSGAISQQL
+1264 VNKQLNGAVSQQL
-1277 GGAINEEL
+1277 GGAFNEEL
-1285 RQSLPKAVINAIQE
+1285 RQVLPKAVINAMQQ
-1299 PLVLKAV
+1299 PPVVKAV
-1306 TEHIAQKL
+1306 SDSVAQKL
-1314 APRIETGIT
+1314 APRIETEVT
-1323 RVLQT
+1323 RVMQS
-1328 SIAPMLESLGRT
+1328 SIAPMLECLART
-1340 TQKVE
+1340 TKKVE
-1345 KEMERHF
+1345 SDMERHF
-1352 QSQVKKYEAQRQI
+1352 KAQINHYETQRQSDTAKIEEMSAALRGLSKTVSLLAANQGHQIQQSQSPQHEIPHREILNVNKRSSTRQPSE
-1365 DNAKMEEMAAVLRD
+1365 N
-1379 LTQQVSVL
+1379 QVRMSQPL
-1387 STNQN
+1387 SQPR
-1392 QQLRQSQT
+1392 L
-1400 PPNQAPPQEPTVHHQ
+1400 
-1415 RASVG
+1415 
-1420 RPADNQM
+1420 
-1427 RVPQV
+1427 
-1432 TQPQPLAQSQAVP
+1432 QPQA
-1445 IPVQAPAPI
+1445 IPVQAPAPV
-1454 PVPAPV
+1454 PVASPIA
-1460 PRSPE
+1460 RSPE
-1465 EAELAEIVHLI
+1465 EIEMGDIVQLI
-1476 NGGLYE
+1476 NTGHYE
-1482 EGTIKWLQSHQQ
+1482 QGTIKWLQSNQQ

-1502 VHVSP
+1502 VHISP
-1507 NYLSRLSAIVMLSV
+1507 AYLSRLSAIVMLSV
-1521 AVAVTSTLAT
+1521 AVAVTTTMQT

-1540 EVVLQNVDPRDTDLR
+1540 EVVLQNVNPRDTDLH

-1561 LDIMSQRLNN
+1561 LDIMSQRLNT
-1571 LYMNVVERNPH
+1571 LYMSVVERNPH
-1582 DPILRLIAP
+1582 DPILRLISP
-1591 LARRARELITNLST
+1591 LARRARDLHTSLS
-1605 NLS
+1605 

>member
-1 MTRVGQKLPATAPQ
+1 
-15 CSAACATP
+15 
-23 TSIFPRVLPSPFF
+23 
-36 TLLHSSIP
+36 
-44 SFFRVLL
+44 
-51 SLIRSFIS
+51 
-59 SSLCDTS
+59 
-66 FLFSVSRKRA
+66 
-76 PESCSKLGIFG
+76 
-87 GRQSQGVT
+87 
-95 AEMSTPT
+95 MSTPT

-125 TQAQRQAYYQ
+125 PQAQRQSYYQ
-135 QGMFPPHQQQSYDG
+135 PGLFPPHPPQQQPYDG
-149 QSYHH
+149 QSYPH
-154 PQPHDYQHPSV
+154 PQSHGYQHPS
-165 SSTIQSPAPMN
+165 SCANECSP
-176 TPPHRGSDILSP
+176 HQGSDILSP
-188 NMSTPRG
+188 NVPSPRG
-195 EWHQPAPPQQHSNPG
+195 EWVQQPQPQHTNPG
-210 SNDLL
+210 SVDLL
-215 NLLRFSQRPGGAPQP
+215 NLLRFSQRSGASPQP
-230 QAPAPPP
+230 QAPAAAP
-237 EHLQAPSGHEA
+237 EHLQAPSA
-248 HPSHGRN
+248 QASHGRN

-261 VASLFGNQ
+261 VATLFGQ
-269 TAGNVAPPA
+269 QAPA
-278 APPAVPPGFQ
+278 APAATPAGPPPAFQ
-288 SGHPE
+288 SGQPE

-308 RSQSG
+308 RSQPG
-313 SSVPRSPAPAPNQQA
+313 PAVAESPALVSTQQA
-328 PFVQTLSDEPASE
+328 PYIQAAVDEHQNQTAK
-341 ATNNFM
+341 NIFM
-347 EYVDESPLAPA
+347 EVVDESPKALA

-385 SPRNTTPKQPPSGQQ
+385 SPVNKSPQTTSGVQ
-400 SPAVEVTQKQKINV
+400 SPAVEVMQKQKINV
-414 SATLE
+414 SAKLE
-419 RSAPEPVAL
+419 PSQTPELAAPRERTQSPV
-428 KQEPRSPILS
+428 LS
-438 EGQREAVNDVVGR
+438 ESQREAVHEVVGR

-457 RSLSGEEARTEAA
+457 RSLSGDGPQAATESKAAFSTVQEESSEAA
-470 ANAAISNVKEEPSE
+470 
-484 AVLSSI
+484 LSSI
-490 ADQLNDT
+490 ASHLRET
-497 AAVAEDVVNSLKVD
+497 AVE
-511 DVAKETV
+511 AKEAASLAQV
-518 VETPAVPVTLK
+518 DEPVKEKAPSAVPVAPKATE
-529 VADNTEALADSWES
+529 NTEALADSWES

-554 VVSVHNFPMKP
+554 VVSVHNFPMRP
-565 FISIAVKATSGKLNV
+565 FISIAVKATSGKLTT

-737 PKAAMNPA
+737 PKAAMSPA

-795 RFWDINDMLDD
+795 RFWDINDMLNDA
-806 SSLVEGPPPAEIKV
+806 SLVEGPAPAEIRV

-898 PSSGVIVVGHP
+898 PASGVIVVGHP

-957 REISLGAKGQLR
+957 REISLGSKGQLR
-969 SLELLPVT
+969 SLELLPIT
-977 KPASDK
+977 KSATDK
-983 NGAEETP
+983 RGTEENP

-1023 VDALEHNL
+1023 IDAMEHGL

-1036 LQTFPSYATDEPS
+1036 LQTFPTYATDDPS
-1049 INGDTASTMS
+1049 VNGDTASIQS
-1059 RAATKEPVKKADI
+1059 RVAPKESAKKPEI
-1072 GEAASGVAPS
+1072 GELASGVAPS
-1082 RNASPTKLAKKKI
+1082 RNASPTKLAKKK
-1095 SEEPSELAATP
+1095 EEPSEPAAAP
-1106 ITVDKSE
+1106 VVVEKSE
-1113 KKKKKKAAK
+1113 KKKKKKAAAEAAKVK
-1122 EPVATSSV
+1122 EPSVTVGV
-1130 EPIPTGSVAPK
+1130 EPLPVPSGATK
-1141 DIDTIASSTAT
+1141 ELETLASSTAA
-1152 MGATQAADHSLPT
+1152 MGATQAAEHAVPSFGFSNELF
-1165 SLPGMSLSSEALNK
+1165 NK
-1179 HIQTLQGSVQSE
+1179 HIQTLQGSVSSE
-1191 FNKSLGQ
+1191 FNKSLGH

-1204 RRFDEERQN
+1204 RRFDDERRS

-1238 KNLTRIVSS
+1238 KNLTRIVSA
-1247 SIQTDV
+1247 SIQVDV
-1253 IPIITDATSAA
+1253 IPVIADATSAA
-1264 VSKQLSGAISQQL
+1264 VNKQLNGAISQQL
-1277 GGAINEEL
+1277 GGAFNEEL
-1285 RQSLPKAVINAIQE
+1285 RQVLPQAVINAMQQA
-1299 PLVLKAV
+1299 PVVKAV
-1306 TEHIAQKL
+1306 SDSVAQKL
-1314 APRIETGIT
+1314 APRIEAEVT
-1323 RVLQT
+1323 RVMQS
-1328 SIAPMLESLGRT
+1328 SIAPMIESLART
-1340 TQKVE
+1340 TKKVE
-1345 KEMERHF
+1345 SDMERHF
-1352 QSQVKKYEAQRQI
+1352 QAQISHYESQRQS
-1365 DNAKMEEMAAVLRD
+1365 DTAKIEEMSAVLRG
-1379 LTQQVSVL
+1379 LSKTVSL
-1387 STNQN
+1387 LAAN
-1392 QQLRQSQT
+1392 QSQ
-1400 PPNQAPPQEPTVHHQ
+1400 QIQQSQSPQHEISNREILNVNKRSSTRQPSENHV
-1415 RASVG
+1415 R
-1420 RPADNQM
+1420 M
-1427 RVPQV
+1427 
-1432 TQPQPLAQSQAVP
+1432 PQPLSQ
-1445 IPVQAPAPI
+1445 PVLQPQAIQAPAPV
-1454 PVPAPV
+1454 PVASPV
-1460 PRSPE
+1460 ARSPE
-1465 EAELAEIVHLI
+1465 EIEMGDVVQLI
-1476 NGGLYE
+1476 NTGHYE
-1482 EGTIKWLQSHQQ
+1482 QGTIKWLQSNQQ

-1502 VHVSP
+1502 VHISP
-1507 NYLSRLSAIVMLSV
+1507 AYLSRLSAIVMLSV
-1521 AVAVTSTLAT
+1521 AVAVTTTMQT

-1540 EVVLQNVDPRDTDLR
+1540 EVVLQNVNPRDTDLR

-1561 LDIMSQRLNN
+1561 LDIMSQRLNT
-1571 LYMNVVERNPH
+1571 LYMSVVERNPH
-1582 DPILRLIAP
+1582 DPILRHISP
-1591 LARRARELITNLST
+1591 LARRARELHASLS
-1605 NLS
+1605 

>member
-1 MTRVGQKLPATAPQ
+1 
-15 CSAACATP
+15 
-23 TSIFPRVLPSPFF
+23 
-36 TLLHSSIP
+36 
-44 SFFRVLL
+44 
-51 SLIRSFIS
+51 
-59 SSLCDTS
+59 
-66 FLFSVSRKRA
+66 
-76 PESCSKLGIFG
+76 
-87 GRQSQGVT
+87 
-95 AEMSTPT
+95 MSTPT

-117 SNTPGQDN
+117 SNTPGQDH

-135 QGMFPPHQQQSYDG
+135 QAMFPPHPQHQQPYDG
-149 QSYHH
+149 QSY
-154 PQPHDYQHPSV
+154 PQPQSHGYQHPSV

-176 TPPHRGSDILSP
+176 TPPHHGSDILSP

-195 EWHQPAPPQQHSNPG
+195 EWQHQQAPPPQHPPQHGNPG

-215 NLLRFSQRPGGAPQP
+215 NLLRFSQRPGGGVPQP
-230 QAPAPPP
+230 QAPAPAP
-237 EHLQAPSGHEA
+237 EHLQAPSVHPGHEA
-248 HPSHGRN
+248 HTSHGRN

-269 TAGNVAPPA
+269 AAGNAAPSPT
-278 APPAVPPGFQ
+278 PPAVPPGFQ

-313 SSVPRSPAPAPNQQA
+313 ASAARSPAPAPVQQ
-328 PFVQTLSDEPASE
+328 PPYVQAIVDEPQSE
-341 ATNNFM
+341 PSNNGFM
-347 EYVDESPLAPA
+347 EFVDESPLAPA

-385 SPRNTTPKQPPSGQQ
+385 SPRNKSPKQPASGQQ

-414 SATLE
+414 SASLE
-419 RSAPEPVAL
+419 PAAPEPAAF
-428 KQEPRSPILS
+428 KHEPRSPILS

-451 LVDEIG
+451 LVNEIG
-457 RSLSGEEARTEAA
+457 RSLGGDETQAAVEASAA
-470 ANAAISNVKEEPSE
+470 VANVKEESSE
-484 AVLSSI
+484 AVVSSI
-490 ADQLNDT
+490 ADQLDDT

-511 DVAKETV
+511 EVVKETV
-518 VETPAVPVTLK
+518 VEAPAVPVTLK
-529 VADNTEALADSWES
+529 VADTTEALADSWES

-554 VVSVHNFPMKP
+554 VVSVHNFPMRP
-565 FISIAVKATSGKLNV
+565 FISIAVKATAGKLNV

-645 ALCTAPSAAGDS
+645 ALCTAPSPAGDS

-685 MDALESESLIFP
+685 IDALESESLIFP

-737 PKAAMNPA
+737 PKAAMSPA

-795 RFWDINDMLDD
+795 RFWDINDMLNDA
-806 SSLVEGPPPAEIKV
+806 SLVEGAPPAEIKV

-977 KPASDK
+977 KPALDK
-983 NGAEETP
+983 SGAEETP

-1023 VDALEHNL
+1023 VDALEHSL
-1031 IEISD
+1031 IEISE

-1049 INGDTASTMS
+1049 VNGDTASTMS
-1059 RAATKEPVKKADI
+1059 RPAPKEPVKKTDV
-1072 GEAASGVAPS
+1072 GEPASGVAPS
-1082 RNASPTKLAKKKI
+1082 RNASPTKLVRKKTA
-1095 SEEPSELAATP
+1095 EEPSELAATP
-1106 ITVDKSE
+1106 VTLDKSD
-1113 KKKKKKAAK
+1113 KKKKKKTAK
-1122 EPVATSSV
+1122 EPAATSSV
-1130 EPIPTGSVAPK
+1130 EPLPTPSK
-1141 DIDTIASSTAT
+1141 DIDTVASSTAS
-1152 MGATQAADHSLPT
+1152 MGSTQIADNSLP
-1165 SLPGMSLSSEALNK
+1165 SNLSGMGLSSEALAK
-1179 HIQTLQGSVQSE
+1179 HIQSLQGNVQSE

-1238 KNLTRIVSS
+1238 KNLARIVSS

-1253 IPIITDATSAA
+1253 IPIITEATSAA
-1264 VSKQLSGAISQQL
+1264 VSKQLGGAVSQKL

-1285 RQSLPKAVINAIQE
+1285 RQSLPKAVINAIQQ
-1299 PLVLKAV
+1299 PPVLKAV
-1306 TEHIAQKL
+1306 TESLAQKL
-1314 APRIETGIT
+1314 APRIETEVT
-1323 RVLQT
+1323 RVMQT
-1328 SIAPMLESLGRT
+1328 SIGPMLEALGRT
-1340 TQKVE
+1340 TTKVE
-1345 KEMERHF
+1345 KDLELHF
-1352 QSQVKKYEAQRQI
+1352 QTQVKKYEAQRQS
-1365 DNAKMEEMAAVLRD
+1365 DNARFEEMAAVLRD
-1379 LTQQVSVL
+1379 LTKQVSVL
-1387 STNQN
+1387 SANQGH
-1392 QQLRQSQT
+1392 QLRPSQSPQH
-1400 PPNQAPPQEPTVHHQ
+1400 QAPHREIPANK
-1415 RASVG
+1415 RAPAG
-1420 RPADNQM
+1420 RPVENQM
-1427 RVPQV
+1427 RMPQV
-1432 TQPQPLAQSQAVP
+1432 SHPQPLAQSHAAP
-1445 IPVQAPAPI
+1445 IHVQAPAPI

-1465 EAELAEIVHLI
+1465 EAELAEIAQLI
-1476 NGGLYE
+1476 NAGLFE
-1482 EGTIKWLQSHQQ
+1482 EGTVKWLQSNQQ

-1502 VHVSP
+1502 VHISP
-1507 NYLSRLSAIVMLSV
+1507 SYLSRLSAIVMLSV

-1540 EVVLQNVDPRDTDLR
+1540 EVVLQNVDPRDTDLK

-1571 LYMNVVERNPH
+1571 LYMGVVERNPH
-1582 DPILRLIAP
+1582 DPILRHIAP
-1591 LARRARELITNLST
+1591 LARRARELIANLS
-1605 NLS
+1605 

>member
-1 MTRVGQKLPATAPQ
+1 MVA
-15 CSAACATP
+15 
-23 TSIFPRVLPSPFF
+23 
-36 TLLHSSIP
+36 HY
-44 SFFRVLL
+44 
-51 SLIRSFIS
+51 
-59 SSLCDTS
+59 
-66 FLFSVSRKRA
+66 
-76 PESCSKLGIFG
+76 LG
-87 GRQSQGVT
+87 VP

-135 QGMFPPHQQQSYDG
+135 HAMFPPHSQHQQHPQHPQHQQPYDG
-149 QSYHH
+149 QSY
-154 PQPHDYQHPSV
+154 PQPQLHGYQHPSV
-165 SSTIQSPAPMN
+165 SSTVQSPAPMN
-176 TPPHRGSDILSP
+176 TPPHHGSDILSP

-195 EWHQPAPPQQHSNPG
+195 EWNQQAPPQHPQHQQHPQGNPG

-215 NLLRFSQRPGGAPQP
+215 NLLRFSQRPNGGVPQP
-230 QAPAPPP
+230 QAPAPAP
-237 EHLQAPSGHEA
+237 EHLQAPSA
-248 HPSHGRN
+248 HPAHDAHTSHGRN

-269 TAGNVAPPA
+269 AAGNAAPPP

-313 SSVPRSPAPAPNQQA
+313 ASVARSPAPAAVQQ
-328 PFVQTLSDEPASE
+328 PPYVQAIEEPQSQS
-341 ATNNFM
+341 TNGFM
-347 EYVDESPLAPA
+347 EFVDESPLAPA

-385 SPRNTTPKQPPSGQQ
+385 SPRNKSPKQPTSGQQ
-400 SPAVEVTQKQKINV
+400 SPAIEVMQKQKINV
-414 SATLE
+414 TATLE
-419 RSAPEPVAL
+419 PTAPEPVAP

-457 RSLSGEEARTEAA
+457 RSLSGDGTEAA
-470 ANAAISNVKEEPSE
+470 VEANAAVSNVKEESSE
-484 AVLSSI
+484 AVVSSI
-490 ADQLNDT
+490 ADQLHET
-497 AAVAEDVVNSLKVD
+497 AAVAEDVVNSLNVD
-511 DVAKETV
+511 DVVKETV
-518 VETPAVPVTLK
+518 VEAPAVPVTLK
-529 VADNTEALADSWES
+529 VPDTTEALADCWES

-565 FISIAVKATSGKLNV
+565 FISIAVKATTGKLNV

-645 ALCTAPSAAGDS
+645 ALCTAPSPAGDS

-685 MDALESESLIFP
+685 IDALESESLIFP

-737 PKAAMNPA
+737 PKAAMSPA

-806 SSLVEGPPPAEIKV
+806 ASLVEGAPPAEIKV

-977 KPASDK
+977 KPVLDK

-1023 VDALEHNL
+1023 IDALEHSL
-1031 IEISD
+1031 IEITD

-1049 INGDTASTMS
+1049 VNGDTASTMS
-1059 RAATKEPVKKADI
+1059 RPAPKETVKKADV
-1072 GEAASGVAPS
+1072 GELASGVASS
-1082 RNASPTKLAKKKI
+1082 RNASPTKLVRKKTD
-1095 SEEPSELAATP
+1095 EPSELAATP
-1106 ITVDKSE
+1106 VTLDKSD

-1130 EPIPTGSVAPK
+1130 EPLPTPSVGSK
-1141 DIDTIASSTAT
+1141 DLDTIASSSTAT
-1152 MGATQAADHSLPT
+1152 MGATQATDNSLPS
-1165 SLPGMSLSSEALNK
+1165 SLAGMGLSSEALAK
-1179 HIQTLQGSVQSE
+1179 HIQSLQGSVQNE

-1238 KNLTRIVSS
+1238 KNLARIVSS

-1253 IPIITDATSAA
+1253 IPTITDATSAA
-1264 VSKQLSGAISQQL
+1264 VSKQLGGALSQKL

-1285 RQSLPKAVINAIQE
+1285 RQSLPKAVINAIQQ
-1299 PLVLKAV
+1299 PPVLKAV
-1306 TEHIAQKL
+1306 TESLAQKL
-1314 APRIETGIT
+1314 APRIETEVT
-1323 RVLQT
+1323 RVMQT
-1328 SIAPMLESLGRT
+1328 SIGPMLETLGRT
-1340 TQKVE
+1340 TMKVE
-1345 KEMERHF
+1345 KEMESHF
-1352 QSQVKKYEAQRQI
+1352 QTQIKKYEAQRQS
-1365 DNAKMEEMAAVLRD
+1365 DNARIEEMAAVLRD
-1379 LTQQVSVL
+1379 LTKQVSVL
-1387 STNQN
+1387 SANQGN
-1392 QQLRQSQT
+1392 QLRQSQS
-1400 PPNQAPPQEPTVHHQ
+1400 PQRQAPSRDVSVNK
-1415 RASVG
+1415 RAPAG
-1420 RPADNQM
+1420 RPVENQM
-1427 RVPQV
+1427 RMPQV
-1432 TQPQPLAQSQAVP
+1432 SHPQPLAQSHAAP

-1465 EAELAEIVHLI
+1465 EAELAEIAQLI
-1476 NGGLYE
+1476 NAGLFE
-1482 EGTIKWLQSHQQ
+1482 EGTVKVSLNSHNYKDPRLMQS
-1494 ADLFDNFF
+1494 
-1502 VHVSP
+1502 
-1507 NYLSRLSAIVMLSV
+1507 SV
-1521 AVAVTSTLAT
+1521 ASIEST
-1531 NIGQRLHWL
+1531 GRS
-1540 EVVLQNVDPRDTDLR
+1540 VR
-1555 EVAPRI
+1555 
-1561 LDIMSQRLNN
+1561 
-1571 LYMNVVERNPH
+1571 
-1582 DPILRLIAP
+1582 
-1591 LARRARELITNLST
+1591 
-1605 NLS
+1605 

>member
-1 MTRVGQKLPATAPQ
+1 
-15 CSAACATP
+15 
-23 TSIFPRVLPSPFF
+23 
-36 TLLHSSIP
+36 
-44 SFFRVLL
+44 
-51 SLIRSFIS
+51 
-59 SSLCDTS
+59 
-66 FLFSVSRKRA
+66 
-76 PESCSKLGIFG
+76 
-87 GRQSQGVT
+87 
-95 AEMSTPT
+95 MSTPT

-125 TQAQRQAYYQ
+125 TQAQRQSYYQ
-135 QGMFPPHQQQSYDG
+135 PGLFPPHPQQQQPYDG
-149 QSYHH
+149 QSYPH
-154 PQPHDYQHPSV
+154 PQSHGYQHPSV
-165 SSTIQSPAPMN
+165 SSTVQSPAPMN
-176 TPPHRGSDILSP
+176 APPHQGSEILSP
-188 NMSTPRG
+188 NMPSPRG
-195 EWHQPAPPQQHSNPG
+195 EWPQQPQPQHTNPG
-210 SNDLL
+210 SVDLL
-215 NLLRFSQRPGGAPQP
+215 NLLRFSQRPGASPQP
-230 QAPAPPP
+230 QAPAAAPERLQPPSAQGTP
-237 EHLQAPSGHEA
+237 A
-248 HPSHGRN
+248 SHGRN

-261 VASLFGNQ
+261 VATLFGQ
-269 TAGNVAPPA
+269 QAPVTPAAAPAGPPPA
-278 APPAVPPGFQ
+278 FH
-288 SGHPE
+288 SGQPE

-308 RSQSG
+308 RSQ
-313 SSVPRSPAPAPNQQA
+313 PAPAVAESPALAPAHQATYMQAAVDEHQNQTA
-328 PFVQTLSDEPASE
+328 KNV
-341 ATNNFM
+341 FM
-347 EYVDESPLAPA
+347 EVVDESPKAPA

-385 SPRNTTPKQPPSGQQ
+385 SPVNKSPQSTSSIQ
-400 SPAVEVTQKQKINV
+400 SPAIEVTQKQNINV
-414 SATLE
+414 STKLEPSQTPELVAPRERTL
-419 RSAPEPVAL
+419 
-428 KQEPRSPILS
+428 SPILN
-438 EGQREAVNDVVGR
+438 EGQRDAVHEVVGR

-457 RSLSGEEARTEAA
+457 RSLGGDEPQVSTEAKPA
-470 ANAAISNVKEEPSE
+470 VSIVQEGSSE

-490 ADQLNDT
+490 ASQVRET
-497 AAVAEDVVNSLKVD
+497 VSE
-511 DVAKETV
+511 AKEAAILSQV
-518 VETPAVPVTLK
+518 DGLVKETEPSVVPVAPKTTE
-529 VADNTEALADSWES
+529 NTEALADSWES

-554 VVSVHNFPMKP
+554 VVSVHNFPMRP
-565 FISIAVKATSGKLNV
+565 FISIAVKATSGKLTT

-670 VYWALISRSGKDFFD
+670 VYWALISRAGKDFFD

-732 IYVVS
+732 IYVIS
-737 PKAAMNPA
+737 PKAAMSPT

-795 RFWDINDMLDD
+795 RFWDINDMLNDA
-806 SSLVEGPPPAEIKV
+806 SFVEGPAPAEIRV

-957 REISLGAKGQLR
+957 REISLGSKGQLR
-969 SLELLPVT
+969 SLELLPIT
-977 KPASDK
+977 KYATDK
-983 NGAEETP
+983 RGTEENP

-1023 VDALEHNL
+1023 IDAMEHGL

-1036 LQTFPSYATDEPS
+1036 LQTFPTYATDDPS
-1049 INGDTASTMS
+1049 VNGDTASIQS
-1059 RAATKEPVKKADI
+1059 RIGPKESAKKPEI
-1072 GEAASGVAPS
+1072 GELASGVAPS
-1082 RNASPTKLAKKKI
+1082 RNTSPTKLARKK
-1095 SEEPSELAATP
+1095 EDPSEAAAAP
-1106 ITVDKSE
+1106 IVAEKSE
-1113 KKKKKKAAK
+1113 KKKKKKAAAAA
-1122 EPVATSSV
+1122 EATKTKDPSATVGV
-1130 EPIPTGSVAPK
+1130 EPLPAHSAAAKELETL
-1141 DIDTIASSTAT
+1141 ASSTTA
-1152 MGATQAADHSLPT
+1152 MGATQAAEHAVPSF
-1165 SLPGMSLSSEALNK
+1165 GFSSEAFNK
-1179 HIQTLQGSVQSE
+1179 HIQTLQGSVSSE
-1191 FNKSLGQ
+1191 FNKSLGH

-1204 RRFDEERQN
+1204 RRFDDERRS

-1238 KNLTRIVSS
+1238 KNLARIVSA

-1253 IPIITDATSAA
+1253 IPVIAEATSAA
-1264 VSKQLSGAISQQL
+1264 VNKQLNGAVSQRL
-1277 GGAINEEL
+1277 GGVFNEEL
-1285 RQSLPKAVINAIQE
+1285 RQVLPKAVINAMQQ
-1299 PLVLKAV
+1299 PPVVKAV
-1306 TEHIAQKL
+1306 SDSVAQKL
-1314 APRIETGIT
+1314 APRIEAEVT
-1323 RVLQT
+1323 RVMQS
-1328 SIAPMLESLGRT
+1328 SIGPMVESLAHIT
-1340 TQKVE
+1340 KKVE
-1345 KEMERHF
+1345 SDMERHF
-1352 QSQVKKYEAQRQI
+1352 QAQINHYEAQRQS
-1365 DNAKMEEMAAVLRD
+1365 DTAKIEEMSAVLRG
-1379 LTQQVSVL
+1379 LSKTVSL
-1387 STNQN
+1387 LAANQN
-1392 QQLRQSQT
+1392 HQIQPSQSPQHEIPHRETLNVNKRSSIRQPSE
-1400 PPNQAPPQEPTVHHQ
+1400 NHV
-1415 RASVG
+1415 R
-1420 RPADNQM
+1420 M
-1427 RVPQV
+1427 
-1432 TQPQPLAQSQAVP
+1432 PQPLPQPVLQPQAIQAQAL
-1445 IPVQAPAPI
+1445 
-1454 PVPAPV
+1454 APV
-1460 PRSPE
+1460 PVASPVARSPE
-1465 EAELAEIVHLI
+1465 EIEMGDIVQLI
-1476 NGGLYE
+1476 NTGHYE
-1482 EGTIKWLQSHQQ
+1482 QGTIKWLQSNQQ

-1502 VHVSP
+1502 VHISP
-1507 NYLSRLSAIVMLSV
+1507 TYLSRLSAIVMLSV
-1521 AVAVTSTLAT
+1521 AVAVTTTMQT

-1540 EVVLQNVDPRDTDLR
+1540 EVVLQNVNPRDTDLR

-1561 LDIMSQRLNN
+1561 LDIMTQRLNT
-1571 LYMNVVERNPH
+1571 LYMSVVERNPH
-1582 DPILRLIAP
+1582 DPILRLISP
-1591 LARRARELITNLST
+1591 LARRARELLANLS
-1605 NLS
+1605 

>member
-1 MTRVGQKLPATAPQ
+1 
-15 CSAACATP
+15 
-23 TSIFPRVLPSPFF
+23 
-36 TLLHSSIP
+36 
-44 SFFRVLL
+44 
-51 SLIRSFIS
+51 
-59 SSLCDTS
+59 
-66 FLFSVSRKRA
+66 
-76 PESCSKLGIFG
+76 
-87 GRQSQGVT
+87 
-95 AEMSTPT
+95 MSTPT

-125 TQAQRQAYYQ
+125 PQAQRQSYYQ
-135 QGMFPPHQQQSYDG
+135 PGLFPPHSQQQQPYDG
-149 QSYHH
+149 QSYPH
-154 PQPHDYQHPSV
+154 PQSHGYQYPSV
-165 SSTIQSPAPMN
+165 TSTTQSPAPMN
-176 TPPHRGSDILSP
+176 VAPHQGSDILSP
-188 NMSTPRG
+188 NVPSPRG
-195 EWHQPAPPQQHSNPG
+195 EWPQQPQPQHTGPG
-210 SNDLL
+210 SVDLL
-215 NLLRFSQRPGGAPQP
+215 NLLRFSQRPSASPQP
-230 QAPAPPP
+230 QAPAAAS
-237 EHLQAPSGHEA
+237 EHLQSPPAQGAPA
-248 HPSHGRN
+248 SHGRN

-261 VASLFGNQ
+261 VATLFGQ
-269 TAGNVAPPA
+269 QAPAAPAAAPA
-278 APPAVPPGFQ
+278 APPPTFQ
-288 SGHPE
+288 SGQPE

-308 RSQSG
+308 RSQPDPA
-313 SSVPRSPAPAPNQQA
+313 VAESPALTPTQQA
-328 PFVQTLSDEPASE
+328 PYMQAAVDEHQNQTAK
-341 ATNNFM
+341 NVFM
-347 EYVDESPLAPA
+347 EVVDESPKAPT

-385 SPRNTTPKQPPSGQQ
+385 SPVNKSPQSTSGIQ
-400 SPAVEVTQKQKINV
+400 SPAVEVMQKQKINV
-414 SATLE
+414 SAKLE
-419 RSAPEPVAL
+419 PSQTPELAAPKERT
-428 KQEPRSPILS
+428 QSPILS
-438 EGQREAVNDVVGR
+438 EGQREAVHEVVGR

-457 RSLSGEEARTEAA
+457 RSLSGDEPQAEAATEAKA
-470 ANAAISNVKEEPSE
+470 AVSTAQEEPSE
-484 AVLSSI
+484 AVISS
-490 ADQLNDT
+490 T
-497 AAVAEDVVNSLKVD
+497 ASHLREAAAESKKAAGLTQVD
-511 DVAKETV
+511 ELAKKTE
-518 VETPAVPVTLK
+518 PATVPVVPKATE
-529 VADNTEALADSWES
+529 NTEALADSWES

-554 VVSVHNFPMKP
+554 VVSVHNFPMRP
-565 FISIAVKATSGKLNV
+565 FISIAVKATSGKLTT

-645 ALCTAPSAAGDS
+645 ALCTAPTAAGDS

-737 PKAAMNPA
+737 PKAAMSPA

-795 RFWDINDMLDD
+795 RFWDINDMLNDA
-806 SSLVEGPPPAEIKV
+806 SFVEGPAPAEIRV
-820 PLTTFVTGSPTE
+820 PLATFVTGSPTE

-957 REISLGAKGQLR
+957 REISLGSKGQLR
-969 SLELLPVT
+969 SLELLPIT
-977 KPASDK
+977 KSATDK
-983 NGAEETP
+983 RGTEESP

-1023 VDALEHNL
+1023 IDALEHGL

-1036 LQTFPSYATDEPS
+1036 LQTFPTYVTDDPS
-1049 INGDTASTMS
+1049 VNGDTASIQS
-1059 RAATKEPVKKADI
+1059 RVGPKESVKKPEI
-1072 GEAASGVAPS
+1072 GELVSGVAPS
-1082 RNASPTKLAKKKI
+1082 RNASPTKLAKKKEES
-1095 SEEPSELAATP
+1095 SEPAAAP
-1106 ITVDKSE
+1106 VVVEKSE
-1113 KKKKKKAAK
+1113 KKKKKKAAAAAEAAKAK
-1122 EPVATSSV
+1122 EPSVTIGV
-1130 EPIPTGSVAPK
+1130 EPLPVPSAAAKEFETL
-1141 DIDTIASSTAT
+1141 ASSTTA
-1152 MGATQAADHSLPT
+1152 MGATQAAEQAM
-1165 SLPGMSLSSEALNK
+1165 PGFGFSNEAFSK
-1179 HIQTLQGSVQSE
+1179 HIQTLQGSVSSE
-1191 FNKSLGQ
+1191 FNKSLGH

-1204 RRFDEERQN
+1204 RRFDDERRS

-1238 KNLTRIVSS
+1238 KNLARIVSA

-1253 IPIITDATSAA
+1253 IPVISDATSAA
-1264 VSKQLSGAISQQL
+1264 VNKQLNGAVSQQL
-1277 GGAINEEL
+1277 EGAFNEEL
-1285 RQSLPKAVINAIQE
+1285 RQVLPKAVINVMQQ
-1299 PLVLKAV
+1299 PPVVKAV
-1306 TEHIAQKL
+1306 SDSVAQKL
-1314 APRIETGIT
+1314 APRIETEVT
-1323 RVLQT
+1323 RIMQS
-1328 SIAPMLESLGRT
+1328 SIGPMLESLAST
-1340 TQKVE
+1340 TKKVE
-1345 KEMERHF
+1345 LDMERHF
-1352 QSQVKKYEAQRQI
+1352 KAQINHYEAQRQS
-1365 DNAKMEEMAAVLRD
+1365 DTAKIEEMSAALRG
-1379 LTQQVSVL
+1379 LSKTVSL
-1387 STNQN
+1387 LAANQGH
-1392 QQLRQSQT
+1392 QIRQSQS
-1400 PPNQAPPQEPTVHHQ
+1400 PQHEIPHREILNVNKRSSSRQ
-1415 RASVG
+1415 PSE
-1420 RPADNQM
+1420 NQM
-1427 RVPQV
+1427 RMSQPLSQPGL
-1432 TQPQPLAQSQAVP
+1432 QPQA

-1454 PVPAPV
+1454 PVASPMA
-1460 PRSPE
+1460 RSPE
-1465 EAELAEIVHLI
+1465 EIEMGDIVQLI
-1476 NGGLYE
+1476 NTGHYE
-1482 EGTIKWLQSHQQ
+1482 QGTIKVRFKPHPYIRVLANVKFPSGSNRTSK
-1494 ADLFDNFF
+1494 LTCLTT
-1502 VHVSP
+1502 S
-1507 NYLSRLSAIVMLSV
+1507 LSTFLRPTCPDFLRLSCSPWPLLSPLPCRL
-1521 AVAVTSTLAT
+1521 TLAS
-1531 NIGQRLHWL
+1531 
-1540 EVVLQNVDPRDTDLR
+1540 
-1555 EVAPRI
+1555 A
-1561 LDIMSQRLNN
+1561 
-1571 LYMNVVERNPH
+1571 
-1582 DPILRLIAP
+1582 
-1591 LARRARELITNLST
+1591 ST
-1605 NLS
+1605 GSRWFSKT

>member
-1 MTRVGQKLPATAPQ
+1 
-15 CSAACATP
+15 
-23 TSIFPRVLPSPFF
+23 
-36 TLLHSSIP
+36 
-44 SFFRVLL
+44 
-51 SLIRSFIS
+51 
-59 SSLCDTS
+59 
-66 FLFSVSRKRA
+66 
-76 PESCSKLGIFG
+76 
-87 GRQSQGVT
+87 
-95 AEMSTPT
+95 MSTPT

-117 SNTPGQDN
+117 SNTAGQDN
-125 TQAQRQAYYQ
+125 SQAQRQSYYQ
-135 QGMFPPHQQQSYDG
+135 PGLFPPHPQQQPYDG
-149 QSYHH
+149 QSYPH
-154 PQPHDYQHPSV
+154 PQSHGYQQPSV
-165 SSTIQSPAPMN
+165 SSTIQSPSPMN
-176 TPPHRGSDILSP
+176 IPPHQGSDILSP
-188 NMSTPRG
+188 NTSSPRG
-195 EWHQPAPPQQHSNPG
+195 EWHQQPQPQHTNPG
-210 SNDLL
+210 SVDLL
-215 NLLRFSQRPGGAPQP
+215 NLLKFSQRPGASPQP
-230 QAPAPPP
+230 QAPAAGP
-237 EHLQAPSGHEA
+237 EHLQSPPAQGAS
-248 HPSHGRN
+248 PSHGRN

-261 VASLFGNQ
+261 VATLFGPQ
-269 TAGNVAPPA
+269 APA
-278 APPAVPPGFQ
+278 APAVVHAPAPVGPHRVFQ
-288 SGHPE
+288 SGQPE

-308 RSQSG
+308 RSQPGPGVSE
-313 SSVPRSPAPAPNQQA
+313 SSALASSQQGPYMQAVVNEPRD
-328 PFVQTLSDEPASE
+328 QTSQ
-341 ATNNFM
+341 NVFM
-347 EYVDESPLAPA
+347 EVVDESPNAPA
-358 NPETVVSPNSK
+358 HPETVVSPSSK

-385 SPRNTTPKQPPSGQQ
+385 SPRNKSPQTTSSIHSPTVEVTPKQ
-400 SPAVEVTQKQKINV
+400 KISV
-414 SATLE
+414 SAK
-419 RSAPEPVAL
+419 PEPAHVPQAAAP
-428 KQEPRSPILS
+428 QERVQSPILS
-438 EGQREAVNDVVGR
+438 DGQREAVNEVVGR

-457 RSLSGEEARTEAA
+457 RSLSGNEPQVTTEAA
-470 ANAAISNVKEEPSE
+470 AAVSTVQEESSE
-484 AVLSSI
+484 AVISSTTSHLRETSVE
-490 ADQLNDT
+490 AKE
-497 AAVAEDVVNSLKVD
+497 AASVAQVD
-511 DVAKETV
+511 DLVNETV
-518 VETPAVPVTLK
+518 VSAVPAAQKVTEH
-529 VADNTEALADSWES
+529 TEALADSWES

-554 VVSVHNFPMKP
+554 VVSVHNFPMRP
-565 FISIAVKATSGKLNV
+565 FISIAVKPACGKLTT

-685 MDALESESLIFP
+685 VDALESESLIFP

-732 IYVVS
+732 IYLIS
-737 PKAAMNPA
+737 PKAAMNPV

-795 RFWDINDMLDD
+795 RFWDINDMLSDA
-806 SSLVEGPPPAEIKV
+806 SLVEGPAPVEIRV

-934 IRDLNDKDNTLPK
+934 IRELNDKDNTLPK

-957 REISLGAKGQLR
+957 REISLGSKGQLR
-969 SLELLPVT
+969 SLELLPIT
-977 KPASDK
+977 KSATDK
-983 NGAEETP
+983 RGTEDSS

-1023 VDALEHNL
+1023 IDAMEHGL

-1036 LQTFPSYATDEPS
+1036 LQTFPTYATDEPS
-1049 INGDTASTMS
+1049 VNGDTASIQS
-1059 RAATKEPVKKADI
+1059 RVGPKESAKKPEI
-1072 GEAASGVAPS
+1072 GDSASGVAPS
-1082 RNASPTKLAKKKI
+1082 RNPSPIKLSKKK
-1095 SEEPSELAATP
+1095 EEPIELAPAP
-1106 ITVDKSE
+1106 IVADRAE
-1113 KKKKKKAAK
+1113 KKKKKKTAAEVARAK
-1122 EPVATSSV
+1122 EPPTTSGV
-1130 EPIPTGSVAPK
+1130 EPLSVPSTAAREFE
-1141 DIDTIASSTAT
+1141 TLASSTAT
-1152 MGATQAADHSLPT
+1152 MGATQASDHAVPVGLQSGL
-1165 SLPGMSLSSEALNK
+1165 SGLGVSSEAFNK
-1179 HIQTLQGSVQSE
+1179 HIQTLQGHVSNE

-1198 EFENLH
+1198 EFETLH
-1204 RRFDEERQN
+1204 RRFDEERRS

-1238 KNLTRIVSS
+1238 KNLARIVSS
-1247 SIQTDV
+1247 SIQADV
-1253 IPIITDATSAA
+1253 IPVLTDATSAA
-1264 VSKQLSGAISQQL
+1264 VNKQLHGAVSQQL
-1277 GGAINEEL
+1277 GGAFNEEL
-1285 RQSLPKAVINAIQE
+1285 RHALPKAVINAMQQ
-1299 PLVLKAV
+1299 PPVVKAV
-1306 TEHIAQKL
+1306 SDSVAQKL
-1314 APRIETGIT
+1314 APHIETEVT
-1323 RVLQT
+1323 RVMQS
-1328 SIAPMLESLGRT
+1328 SIAPMIESLART
-1340 TQKVE
+1340 TKKVE
-1345 KEMERHF
+1345 SDMERHF
-1352 QSQVKKYEAQRQI
+1352 QAQIKHYEAQRLN
-1365 DNAKMEEMAAVLRD
+1365 DNAKIEEMSAILRGLSKTVSLLAANQGHPIQQ
-1379 LTQQVSVL
+1379 TQSPQREIAQREV
-1387 STNQN
+1387 
-1392 QQLRQSQT
+1392 
-1400 PPNQAPPQEPTVHHQ
+1400 PNTHQ
-1415 RASVG
+1415 RSVG
-1420 RPADNQM
+1420 RPSENHVRM
-1427 RVPQV
+1427 
-1432 TQPQPLAQSQAVP
+1432 PQPVSQAVLQLQSQST
-1445 IPVQAPAPI
+1445 PVQVSA
-1454 PVPAPV
+1454 PVPAPAHV
-1460 PRSPE
+1460 ARSPE
-1465 EAELAEIVHLI
+1465 ETELGDIAQLI
-1476 NGGLYE
+1476 NAGHFE
-1482 EGTIKWLQSHQQ
+1482 EGTIRWLQSNQQ
-1494 ADLFDNFF
+1494 ADLFDKFF

-1507 NYLSRLSAIVMLSV
+1507 AYLSRLSAIVMLSV
-1521 AVAVTSTLAT
+1521 AVAVTSTLQT

-1540 EVVLQNVDPRDTDLR
+1540 EVVLQNVNPRDTDLR

-1561 LDIMSQRLNN
+1561 LDIMNQRLNT
-1571 LYMNVVERNPH
+1571 LYMSVVDRNPH
-1582 DPILRLIAP
+1582 DHILRLIAP
-1591 LARRARELITNLST
+1591 LSRRARELHAGLA
-1605 NLS
+1605 

>member
-1 MTRVGQKLPATAPQ
+1 
-15 CSAACATP
+15 
-23 TSIFPRVLPSPFF
+23 
-36 TLLHSSIP
+36 
-44 SFFRVLL
+44 
-51 SLIRSFIS
+51 
-59 SSLCDTS
+59 
-66 FLFSVSRKRA
+66 
-76 PESCSKLGIFG
+76 
-87 GRQSQGVT
+87 
-95 AEMSTPT
+95 MSTPT

-125 TQAQRQAYYQ
+125 TPAQRQSYYQ
-135 QGMFPPHQQQSYDG
+135 QGMFPPHAQHQQPYDG
-149 QSYHH
+149 QSYPH
-154 PQPHDYQHPSV
+154 PQSHGYQYPSV
-165 SSTIQSPAPMN
+165 SSTIQSPAPVN
-176 TPPHRGSDILSP
+176 TPPQGSDILSP
-188 NMSTPRG
+188 NMSTPLG
-195 EWHQPAPPQQHSNPG
+195 EWQQQAPPQQQNTNPG

-230 QAPAPPP
+230 QAPAAVH
-237 EHLQAPSGHEA
+237 EHLQAPPAHEA

-269 TAGNVAPPA
+269 AAAPVAPPA

-313 SSVPRSPAPAPNQQA
+313 PSVTKSPAPAPPHQA
-328 PFVQTLSDEPASE
+328 PYVQAIVDEPQSQTAH
-341 ATNNFM
+341 NGFM
-347 EYVDESPLAPA
+347 EFVDETPSAPA
-358 NPETVVSPNSK
+358 NPETVVSPSK

-385 SPRNTTPKQPPSGQQ
+385 SPRNKSPQQPASGHQ
-400 SPAVEVTQKQKINV
+400 SPSVEVTQKQKINV
-414 SATLE
+414 SAKVNP
-419 RSAPEPVAL
+419 SPAPGPVAP
-428 KQEPRSPILS
+428 KEEPRSPILS
-438 EGQREAVNDVVGR
+438 NEQKEAVNDVVGR

-457 RSLSGEEARTEAA
+457 RSLSGNEPQAAMDAKAAVSAVQEE
-470 ANAAISNVKEEPSE
+470 SSE

-490 ADQLNDT
+490 ANQLHET
-497 AAVAEDVVNSLKVD
+497 AAEAKDMVSSLKVD
-511 DVAKETV
+511 DVVKETA
-518 VETPAVPVTLK
+518 VETPAVPVAPK
-529 VADNTEALADSWES
+529 AAENTEALAESWES

-554 VVSVHNFPMKP
+554 VVSVYNFPMKP
-565 FISIAVKATSGKLNV
+565 FISIAVKATSGKLNT

-645 ALCTAPSAAGDS
+645 ALCTAPSAAGVS

-685 MDALESESLIFP
+685 MDALESESLVFP

-737 PKAAMNPA
+737 PTAAMNPA

-762 ERALKISTGKAGK
+762 EHALKISTGKAGK

-795 RFWDINDMLDD
+795 RFWDINDMLNDA
-806 SSLVEGPPPAEIKV
+806 SLVEGPAPAEIKV

-957 REISLGAKGQLR
+957 REISLGSKGQLR
-969 SLELLPVT
+969 SLELLPIT
-977 KPASDK
+977 KPSTDK
-983 NGAEETP
+983 SSAEETP

-1023 VDALEHNL
+1023 VDALEHGM
-1031 IEISD
+1031 IEISE
-1036 LQTFPSYATDEPS
+1036 LQTFPTYATDDPS
-1049 INGDTASTMS
+1049 VNGDTASTQS
-1059 RAATKEPVKKADI
+1059 RAAPKEPVKKTEI
-1072 GEAASGVAPS
+1072 GESASGVTPS
-1082 RNASPTKLAKKKI
+1082 RNASPTKLAKKKAAD
-1095 SEEPSELAATP
+1095 EPSELAATP
-1106 ITVDKSE
+1106 VIVDKTE
-1113 KKKKKKAAK
+1113 KKKKKKAASEAAKAK
-1122 EPVATSSV
+1122 EPVSTAVV
-1130 EPIPTGSVAPK
+1130 EPLPIPSVAAK
-1141 DIDTIASSTAT
+1141 EFDTTASSTAS
-1152 MGATQAADHSLPT
+1152 MGATQAAEHAVPI
-1165 SLPGMSLSSEALNK
+1165 SLPGLGLSSEALNK
-1179 HIQTLQGSVQSE
+1179 HIHSLQGSVQSE
-1191 FNKSLGQ
+1191 FNKSLGH

-1204 RRFDEERQN
+1204 RRFDEERQS

-1247 SIQTDV
+1247 SIQSDV
-1253 IPIITDATSAA
+1253 LPVITDATSAA
-1264 VSKQLSGAISQQL
+1264 VSKQLNGVVSQQL

-1285 RQSLPKAVINAIQE
+1285 RQSLPKAVMNAIQQ
-1299 PLVLKAV
+1299 PPVVKAV
-1306 TEHIAQKL
+1306 TESLAQKL
-1314 APRIETGIT
+1314 APRIETEVT
-1323 RVLQT
+1323 RVMQT
-1328 SIAPMLESLGRT
+1328 SIAPMLESLART

-1352 QSQVKKYEAQRQI
+1352 QAQIKHYEAQRKS
-1365 DNAKMEEMAAVLRD
+1365 DSAKIEEMSLALRGLSKTVSMLAANQGHQLQSPSPRE
-1379 LTQQVSVL
+1379 LPQREPSV
-1387 STNQN
+1387 NK
-1392 QQLRQSQT
+1392 
-1400 PPNQAPPQEPTVHHQ
+1400 
-1415 RASVG
+1415 RASAG
-1420 RPADNQM
+1420 RPAENNVRM
-1427 RVPQV
+1427 PHPVS
-1432 TQPQPLAQSQAVP
+1432 QPLAQSQATP

-1454 PVPAPV
+1454 PVPAPI

-1465 EAELAEIVHLI
+1465 EAELAEIAQLI
-1476 NGGLYE
+1476 NTARFE
-1482 EGTIKWLQSHQQ
+1482 EGTIKVSSSHFLTLIPLLT
-1494 ADLFDNFF
+1494 LF
-1502 VHVSP
+1502 
-1507 NYLSRLSAIVMLSV
+1507 I
-1521 AVAVTSTLAT
+1521 
-1531 NIGQRLHWL
+1531 
-1540 EVVLQNVDPRDTDLR
+1540 
-1555 EVAPRI
+1555 VAPIKPASRPV
-1561 LDIMSQRLNN
+1561 R
-1571 LYMNVVERNPH
+1571 
-1582 DPILRLIAP
+1582 
-1591 LARRARELITNLST
+1591 
-1605 NLS
+1605 

>member
-1 MTRVGQKLPATAPQ
+1 
-15 CSAACATP
+15 
-23 TSIFPRVLPSPFF
+23 
-36 TLLHSSIP
+36 
-44 SFFRVLL
+44 
-51 SLIRSFIS
+51 
-59 SSLCDTS
+59 
-66 FLFSVSRKRA
+66 
-76 PESCSKLGIFG
+76 
-87 GRQSQGVT
+87 
-95 AEMSTPT
+95 MSTPT

-125 TQAQRQAYYQ
+125 PQAQRQSYYQ
-135 QGMFPPHQQQSYDG
+135 AGLFPPHPQQQQPYDG
-149 QSYHH
+149 QSYPH
-154 PQPHDYQHPSV
+154 PQSHGYQHPSV
-165 SSTIQSPAPMN
+165 SSSTQSPAPMN
-176 TPPHRGSDILSP
+176 APPPQGSDILSP
-188 NMSTPRG
+188 NMPSPRG
-195 EWHQPAPPQQHSNPG
+195 EWPQQPQPQHTNPG
-210 SNDLL
+210 SVDLL
-215 NLLRFSQRPGGAPQP
+215 NLLRFSQRPGASPQP
-230 QAPAPPP
+230 QAPAAAS
-237 EHLQAPSGHEA
+237 EHLQSPPAQGAPA
-248 HPSHGRN
+248 SHGRN

-261 VASLFGNQ
+261 VATLFGQ
-269 TAGNVAPPA
+269 QAPA
-278 APPAVPPGFQ
+278 APAAAPAGPHPAFH
-288 SGHPE
+288 SGQPE

-308 RSQSG
+308 RSQPG
-313 SSVPRSPAPAPNQQA
+313 PAVAESPALASTQQA
-328 PFVQTLSDEPASE
+328 PYMQAVVDEHQNQTAK
-341 ATNNFM
+341 NVFM
-347 EYVDESPLAPA
+347 EVVDESPKAPA

-385 SPRNTTPKQPPSGQQ
+385 SPVNKSPQSTSGIQ

-414 SATLE
+414 SAKLE
-419 RSAPEPVAL
+419 PSQTPELGP
-428 KQEPRSPILS
+428 PRERTQSPILN
-438 EGQREAVNDVVGR
+438 EGQREAVHEVVGR

-457 RSLSGEEARTEAA
+457 RSLSSDEPQAATEARAA
-470 ANAAISNVKEEPSE
+470 VSTVQEESSE

-490 ADQLNDT
+490 ASRLRES
-497 AAVAEDVVNSLKVD
+497 AAE
-511 DVAKETV
+511 AKEAAGLSQV
-518 VETPAVPVTLK
+518 DELEKEREPSAVPVAPKATE
-529 VADNTEALADSWES
+529 NTEALADSWES

-554 VVSVHNFPMKP
+554 VVSVHNFPMRP
-565 FISIAVKATSGKLNV
+565 FISIAVKAMSGKLTT

-737 PKAAMNPA
+737 PKAAMSPT

-795 RFWDINDMLDD
+795 RFWDINDMLNDA
-806 SSLVEGPPPAEIKV
+806 SFVEGPAPAEIRV

-957 REISLGAKGQLR
+957 REISLGSKGQLR
-969 SLELLPVT
+969 SLELLPIT
-977 KPASDK
+977 KSATDK
-983 NGAEETP
+983 RGIEENP

-1023 VDALEHNL
+1023 IDALEHGL

-1036 LQTFPSYATDEPS
+1036 LQTFPTYATDEPS
-1049 INGDTASTMS
+1049 VNGDTASIQS
-1059 RAATKEPVKKADI
+1059 RVGPKESAKKPDI
-1072 GEAASGVAPS
+1072 GELASGVAPS
-1082 RNASPTKLAKKKI
+1082 RNTSPTKLVKKK
-1095 SEEPSELAATP
+1095 EEPIEPAAAP
-1106 ITVDKSE
+1106 VVVEKAE
-1113 KKKKKKAAK
+1113 KKKKKKATAATEAAKAK
-1122 EPVATSSV
+1122 EPSVTAGV
-1130 EPIPTGSVAPK
+1130 EPLPVPSAAAK
-1141 DIDTIASSTAT
+1141 EFESLASSTAA
-1152 MGATQAADHSLPT
+1152 MGATQAAEHPV
-1165 SLPGMSLSSEALNK
+1165 PGFGFSSEAFSK
-1179 HIQTLQGSVQSE
+1179 HIQTLQGSVSSE
-1191 FNKSLGQ
+1191 FNKSLGH

-1204 RRFDEERQN
+1204 RRFDDERRS

-1238 KNLTRIVSS
+1238 KNLTRIVSA

-1253 IPIITDATSAA
+1253 IPVIADATSAA
-1264 VSKQLSGAISQQL
+1264 VNKQLNGAISQQL
-1277 GGAINEEL
+1277 GGAFNEEL
-1285 RQSLPKAVINAIQE
+1285 RQVLPKAVINAMQQA
-1299 PLVLKAV
+1299 PVVKAV
-1306 TEHIAQKL
+1306 SDSVAQKL
-1314 APRIETGIT
+1314 APRIEAEVT
-1323 RVLQT
+1323 RVMQS
-1328 SIAPMLESLGRT
+1328 SIAPMIESLART
-1340 TQKVE
+1340 TKKVE
-1345 KEMERHF
+1345 SDMERHF
-1352 QSQVKKYEAQRQI
+1352 QAQINHYEAQRQS
-1365 DNAKMEEMAAVLRD
+1365 DTAKIEEMSAVLRG
-1379 LTQQVSVL
+1379 LSKTVSL
-1387 STNQN
+1387 LAANQGH
-1392 QQLRQSQT
+1392 QIQQSQS
-1400 PPNQAPPQEPTVHHQ
+1400 PQHEIPHREILNVNKRSSARQPSENHV
-1415 RASVG
+1415 R
-1420 RPADNQM
+1420 M
-1427 RVPQV
+1427 
-1432 TQPQPLAQSQAVP
+1432 PQPLSQPVLQPQA
-1445 IPVQAPAPI
+1445 IPVQAPAPV
-1454 PVPAPV
+1454 PVASPAT
-1460 PRSPE
+1460 RSPE
-1465 EAELAEIVHLI
+1465 EVEMGDIVQLI
-1476 NGGLYE
+1476 NTGHYE
-1482 EGTIKWLQSHQQ
+1482 QGTIKVG
-1494 ADLFDNFF
+1494 FDHFHISYVPTNVKFPSGSNRTSKLTCLTTSSSTYLPPTCPDF
-1502 VHVSP
+1502 LRSSCSP
-1507 NYLSRLSAIVMLSV
+1507 WPLLSPLPCRP
-1521 AVAVTSTLAT
+1521 TLAS
-1531 NIGQRLHWL
+1531 
-1540 EVVLQNVDPRDTDLR
+1540 
-1555 EVAPRI
+1555 A
-1561 LDIMSQRLNN
+1561 
-1571 LYMNVVERNPH
+1571 
-1582 DPILRLIAP
+1582 
-1591 LARRARELITNLST
+1591 ST
-1605 NLS
+1605 GSRWFSKT

>member
-1 MTRVGQKLPATAPQ
+1 
-15 CSAACATP
+15 
-23 TSIFPRVLPSPFF
+23 
-36 TLLHSSIP
+36 
-44 SFFRVLL
+44 
-51 SLIRSFIS
+51 
-59 SSLCDTS
+59 
-66 FLFSVSRKRA
+66 
-76 PESCSKLGIFG
+76 
-87 GRQSQGVT
+87 
-95 AEMSTPT
+95 MSTPT

-125 TQAQRQAYYQ
+125 PQAQRQSYYQ
-135 QGMFPPHQQQSYDG
+135 PGLFPPHPQQQQQPYDG
-149 QSYHH
+149 QSYPH
-154 PQPHDYQHPSV
+154 PQSHGYQHPSV

-176 TPPHRGSDILSP
+176 APPHQGSDILSP
-188 NMSTPRG
+188 NMPSPRG
-195 EWHQPAPPQQHSNPG
+195 EWSQQPQPQPQHTNPG
-210 SNDLL
+210 SVDLL
-215 NLLRFSQRPGGAPQP
+215 NLLRFSQRPGASPSRKHPLQLPNMCSPRRPMELLRRTDEIFPLATLFGQ
-230 QAPAPPP
+230 QAPAAPAPTGPPP
-237 EHLQAPSGHEA
+237 AFHSG
-248 HPSHGRN
+248 
-255 ISASDL
+255 
-261 VASLFGNQ
+261 Q
-269 TAGNVAPPA
+269 
-278 APPAVPPGFQ
+278 
-288 SGHPE
+288 PE

-308 RSQSG
+308 RSQPG
-313 SSVPRSPAPAPNQQA
+313 PAVAESSAPASSQKAPYMQAVVVDEHQNQA
-328 PFVQTLSDEPASE
+328 ANKV
-341 ATNNFM
+341 FM
-347 EYVDESPLAPA
+347 EVVDESPKAPA

-385 SPRNTTPKQPPSGQQ
+385 SPVNKSPQSTSGFQ
-400 SPAVEVTQKQKINV
+400 SPAVEVTQKQSINV
-414 SATLE
+414 SAKLE
-419 RSAPEPVAL
+419 PSQTPEFAAPMERA
-428 KQEPRSPILS
+428 QSPILN
-438 EGQREAVNDVVGR
+438 EGQRDPVNEVVGR

-457 RSLSGEEARTEAA
+457 RSLSDDEPQAATE
-470 ANAAISNVKEEPSE
+470 ANAAISTVQEESSE

-490 ADQLNDT
+490 ASHMRET
-497 AAVAEDVVNSLKVD
+497 AAEAIEAAGLAHVDELVKEAESPAIPVAPKAAEN
-511 DVAKETV
+511 A
-518 VETPAVPVTLK
+518 
-529 VADNTEALADSWES
+529 EALADSWES

-554 VVSVHNFPMKP
+554 VVSVYNFPMRP
-565 FISIAVKATSGKLNV
+565 FISIAVKATSGKLTT

-670 VYWALISRSGKDFFD
+670 VYWAVISRSGKDFFD

-737 PKAAMNPA
+737 PKAAMTPT

-795 RFWDINDMLDD
+795 RFWDINDMLNDA
-806 SSLVEGPPPAEIKV
+806 SFVEGPAPAEIRV

-957 REISLGAKGQLR
+957 REISLGSKGQLR
-969 SLELLPVT
+969 SLELLPIT
-977 KPASDK
+977 KSATDK
-983 NGAEETP
+983 RGTEENP

-1023 VDALEHNL
+1023 IDAMEHGL

-1036 LQTFPSYATDEPS
+1036 LQTFPTYATDDPS
-1049 INGDTASTMS
+1049 VNGDTASIQS
-1059 RAATKEPVKKADI
+1059 RAKESAKKPEI
-1072 GEAASGVAPS
+1072 GESTSGVAPS
-1082 RNASPTKLAKKKI
+1082 RNASPTKLVKKKEES
-1095 SEEPSELAATP
+1095 SEPAAAP
-1106 ITVDKSE
+1106 VVAEKSE
-1113 KKKKKKAAK
+1113 KKKKKKAATAAAEAAKAK
-1122 EPVATSSV
+1122 EPSTTAGVESLPVSSAAAK
-1130 EPIPTGSVAPK
+1130 EFETL
-1141 DIDTIASSTAT
+1141 ASSTAA
-1152 MGATQAADHSLPT
+1152 MGATQAAEHAV
-1165 SLPGMSLSSEALNK
+1165 PGFGLSSEAFNK
-1179 HIQTLQGSVQSE
+1179 HIQTLQGSVSSE
-1191 FNKSLGQ
+1191 FNKSLGH

-1204 RRFDEERQN
+1204 RRFDDERRS

-1238 KNLTRIVSS
+1238 KNLARIVSA

-1253 IPIITDATSAA
+1253 IPVIADATSAA
-1264 VSKQLSGAISQQL
+1264 VNKQLNGAVSQQL
-1277 GGAINEEL
+1277 EGVFNEEL
-1285 RQSLPKAVINAIQE
+1285 RQVLPKAIINAMQQ
-1299 PLVLKAV
+1299 PSVVKAV
-1306 TEHIAQKL
+1306 SDSIAQKL
-1314 APRIETGIT
+1314 APRIETEVT
-1323 RVLQT
+1323 RVMQS
-1328 SIAPMLESLGRT
+1328 SIAPMIESLART
-1340 TQKVE
+1340 TKKVE
-1345 KEMERHF
+1345 SDMERHF
-1352 QSQVKKYEAQRQI
+1352 QAQINKYEAQRQSDTAKI
-1365 DNAKMEEMAAVLRD
+1365 DEMSAVLRG
-1379 LTQQVSVL
+1379 LSKTVSL
-1387 STNQN
+1387 LAAHQGH
-1392 QQLRQSQT
+1392 QIQQSQS
-1400 PPNQAPPQEPTVHHQ
+1400 PQHEIAQ
-1415 RASVG
+1415 REILNVNK
-1420 RPADNQM
+1420 RPSTRQPSENHVRM
-1427 RVPQV
+1427 
-1432 TQPQPLAQSQAVP
+1432 PQPLSQPVLQP
-1445 IPVQAPAPI
+1445 QVIPA
-1454 PVPAPV
+1454 PAPV
-1460 PRSPE
+1460 PAASPVTRSPE
-1465 EAELAEIVHLI
+1465 EIEMGDIVQLI
-1476 NGGLYE
+1476 NTGHFE
-1482 EGTIKWLQSHQQ
+1482 QGTIKWLQSNQQ

-1507 NYLSRLSAIVMLSV
+1507 TYLSRLSAIVMLSV
-1521 AVAVTSTLAT
+1521 AVAVTTTMQT

-1540 EVVLQNVDPRDTDLR
+1540 EVVLQNVNPRDTDLR

-1561 LDIMSQRLNN
+1561 LDIMSQRLNT
-1571 LYMNVVERNPH
+1571 LYMSVVERNPH
-1582 DPILRLIAP
+1582 DPILRLISP
-1591 LARRARELITNLST
+1591 LARRARELHASLS
-1605 NLS
+1605 

>member
-1 MTRVGQKLPATAPQ
+1 
-15 CSAACATP
+15 
-23 TSIFPRVLPSPFF
+23 
-36 TLLHSSIP
+36 
-44 SFFRVLL
+44 
-51 SLIRSFIS
+51 
-59 SSLCDTS
+59 
-66 FLFSVSRKRA
+66 
-76 PESCSKLGIFG
+76 
-87 GRQSQGVT
+87 
-95 AEMSTPT
+95 MSTPT

-125 TQAQRQAYYQ
+125 PQAQRQSYYQ
-135 QGMFPPHQQQSYDG
+135 PGLFPPHPQQQQPYDG
-149 QSYHH
+149 QSYPH
-154 PQPHDYQHPSV
+154 PQSHGYEHPSV
-165 SSTIQSPAPMN
+165 SSTIQSPASMN
-176 TPPHRGSDILSP
+176 APPHQGSDILSP
-188 NMSTPRG
+188 NMPSPRG
-195 EWHQPAPPQQHSNPG
+195 EWPQQPQPQPQHTNPG
-210 SNDLL
+210 SVDLL
-215 NLLRFSQRPGGAPQP
+215 NLLRFSQRPGASPQP
-230 QAPAPPP
+230 QAPAAAP
-237 EHLQAPSGHEA
+237 EHLQSPPAQGAPA
-248 HPSHGRN
+248 SHGRN

-261 VASLFGNQ
+261 VATLFGQ
-269 TAGNVAPPA
+269 QAPA
-278 APPAVPPGFQ
+278 APATAPAGHPPAFH
-288 SGHPE
+288 SGQPE

-308 RSQSG
+308 RSQPG
-313 SSVPRSPAPAPNQQA
+313 PAVAESPALASTQQA
-328 PFVQTLSDEPASE
+328 PYMQAVVDENQNQIAK
-341 ATNNFM
+341 NVFM
-347 EYVDESPLAPA
+347 EVVDESPKVPA

-385 SPRNTTPKQPPSGQQ
+385 SPVNKSPQPTSGFQ

-414 SATLE
+414 SAKLE
-419 RSAPEPVAL
+419 PSQRPELAATRERT
-428 KQEPRSPILS
+428 QSPILN
-438 EGQREAVNDVVGR
+438 EGQKDAVHEVVGR

-457 RSLSGEEARTEAA
+457 RSLSGDEPQAATEAKA
-470 ANAAISNVKEEPSE
+470 AVSSVREESSE

-490 ADQLNDT
+490 ASHLRET
-497 AAVAEDVVNSLKVD
+497 AAEAIEAASLANVDELVKEVEPSAIPVAPK
-511 DVAKETV
+511 AT
-518 VETPAVPVTLK
+518 
-529 VADNTEALADSWES
+529 DNTEALADSWES

-554 VVSVHNFPMKP
+554 VVSVHNFPMRP
-565 FISIAVKATSGKLNV
+565 FISIAVKATSGKLTT

-732 IYVVS
+732 IYIVS

-795 RFWDINDMLDD
+795 RFWDINDMLNDA
-806 SSLVEGPPPAEIKV
+806 SFVEGPAPAEIRV

-957 REISLGAKGQLR
+957 REISLGSKGQLR
-969 SLELLPVT
+969 SLELLPIT
-977 KPASDK
+977 KSATDK
-983 NGAEETP
+983 RGTEENP

-1023 VDALEHNL
+1023 VDAMEHGL

-1036 LQTFPSYATDEPS
+1036 LQTFPTYATDDPS
-1049 INGDTASTMS
+1049 VNGDTASIQS
-1059 RAATKEPVKKADI
+1059 RVGPKESAKKPEI
-1072 GEAASGVAPS
+1072 GELASGVAPS
-1082 RNASPTKLAKKKI
+1082 RNASPTKLAKKKEE
-1095 SEEPSELAATP
+1095 SSEPSAAP
-1106 ITVDKSE
+1106 VVAEKSE
-1113 KKKKKKAAK
+1113 KKKKKKAAAAAAAEAVKAK
-1122 EPVATSSV
+1122 EPTVTAGV
-1130 EPIPTGSVAPK
+1130 ESLPVPSAAAKEFETL
-1141 DIDTIASSTAT
+1141 ASSTAA
-1152 MGATQAADHSLPT
+1152 MGATQAAEHAVPAF
-1165 SLPGMSLSSEALNK
+1165 GFSSEAFNK
-1179 HIQTLQGSVQSE
+1179 HIQTLQGSVSSE
-1191 FNKSLGQ
+1191 FNKSLGH

-1204 RRFDEERQN
+1204 RRFDDERRS

-1238 KNLTRIVSS
+1238 KNLARIVSA

-1253 IPIITDATSAA
+1253 IPVIADATSAA
-1264 VSKQLSGAISQQL
+1264 VNKQLNGAVSQQL
-1277 GGAINEEL
+1277 GGAFNEEL
-1285 RQSLPKAVINAIQE
+1285 RQVLPKAVINAMQQ
-1299 PLVLKAV
+1299 PPVVKAV
-1306 TEHIAQKL
+1306 SDSVAQKL
-1314 APRIETGIT
+1314 APRIEAEVT
-1323 RVLQT
+1323 RVMQS
-1328 SIAPMLESLGRT
+1328 SIAPMIESLART
-1340 TQKVE
+1340 TKKVE
-1345 KEMERHF
+1345 SDMERHF
-1352 QSQVKKYEAQRQI
+1352 QAQINQYEAQRQS
-1365 DNAKMEEMAAVLRD
+1365 DTAKIEEISAVLRG
-1379 LTQQVSVL
+1379 LSKTVSL
-1387 STNQN
+1387 LAAHQGH
-1392 QQLRQSQT
+1392 QIQQSQS
-1400 PPNQAPPQEPTVHHQ
+1400 PQHGNSHREVLNVNK
-1415 RASVG
+1415 RSSG
-1420 RPADNQM
+1420 RQPSENHVRM
-1427 RVPQV
+1427 
-1432 TQPQPLAQSQAVP
+1432 PQPLAQPVLQPQV
-1445 IPVQAPAPI
+1445 IPVQALA
-1454 PVPAPV
+1454 PAPV
-1460 PRSPE
+1460 PVASPVARSPE
-1465 EAELAEIVHLI
+1465 EIEMGDVVQLI
-1476 NGGLYE
+1476 NTGHFE
-1482 EGTIKWLQSHQQ
+1482 QGTIKWLQSNQQ

-1502 VHVSP
+1502 VHISP
-1507 NYLSRLSAIVMLSV
+1507 TYLSRLSAIVMLSV
-1521 AVAVTSTLAT
+1521 AVAVTTTMQT

-1540 EVVLQNVDPRDTDLR
+1540 EVVLQNVNPRDTDLR

-1561 LDIMSQRLNN
+1561 LDIMSQRLNT
-1571 LYMNVVERNPH
+1571 LYMSVVERNPH
-1582 DPILRLIAP
+1582 DPILRLISP
-1591 LARRARELITNLST
+1591 LARRARELHASLS
-1605 NLS
+1605 

>member
-1 MTRVGQKLPATAPQ
+1 
-15 CSAACATP
+15 
-23 TSIFPRVLPSPFF
+23 
-36 TLLHSSIP
+36 
-44 SFFRVLL
+44 
-51 SLIRSFIS
+51 
-59 SSLCDTS
+59 
-66 FLFSVSRKRA
+66 
-76 PESCSKLGIFG
+76 
-87 GRQSQGVT
+87 
-95 AEMSTPT
+95 MSTPT

-125 TQAQRQAYYQ
+125 HQAQRQSYYQ
-135 QGMFPPHQQQSYDG
+135 PALFPPHPQQQQPYDG
-149 QSYHH
+149 QSYPH
-154 PQPHDYQHPSV
+154 PQSHGYQHPSV
-165 SSTIQSPAPMN
+165 SSTSQSPAPMN
-176 TPPHRGSDILSP
+176 APPHQSSDILSP
-188 NMSTPRG
+188 NMPSPRG
-195 EWHQPAPPQQHSNPG
+195 EWPQQPQPQHTNSG
-210 SNDLL
+210 SVDLL
-215 NLLRFSQRPGGAPQP
+215 NLLRFSQRPGASAQPQVPAAAPDHLQPPPAQGAP
-230 QAPAPPP
+230 
-237 EHLQAPSGHEA
+237 S
-248 HPSHGRN
+248 SHGRN

-261 VASLFGNQ
+261 VATLFGQ
-269 TAGNVAPPA
+269 QAPA
-278 APPAVPPGFQ
+278 APAAAPAGPPPAFQ
-288 SGHPE
+288 SGQPE

-308 RSQSG
+308 RSRPG
-313 SSVPRSPAPAPNQQA
+313 PAVAESPALASTQQVPYMQAAVDEHQNQTA
-328 PFVQTLSDEPASE
+328 KNV
-341 ATNNFM
+341 FM
-347 EYVDESPLAPA
+347 EVVDESPRAPA

-385 SPRNTTPKQPPSGQQ
+385 SPVNKSPQSASGIQ

-414 SATLE
+414 STKLEPSQTPELAAPREGTQSPILNEDQREAVHEVVGRFVDEISRSLSGDEPRAATEVKTAVPTAQEKSSEAFLSSIASQLRE
-419 RSAPEPVAL
+419 TTAEAKEAASLTQVDELVKETESPTVPVAL
-428 KQEPRSPILS
+428 K
-438 EGQREAVNDVVGR
+438 V
-451 LVDEIG
+451 
-457 RSLSGEEARTEAA
+457 TE
-470 ANAAISNVKEEPSE
+470 S
-484 AVLSSI
+484 
-490 ADQLNDT
+490 
-497 AAVAEDVVNSLKVD
+497 
-511 DVAKETV
+511 
-518 VETPAVPVTLK
+518 
-529 VADNTEALADSWES
+529 TEALADSWES

-554 VVSVHNFPMKP
+554 VVSVYNFPMRP
-565 FISIAVKATSGKLNV
+565 FISIAVKATSGKLTT

-645 ALCTAPSAAGDS
+645 ALCTAPTAAGDS

-737 PKAAMNPA
+737 PKAAMSPA

-795 RFWDINDMLDD
+795 RFWDINDMLNDA
-806 SSLVEGPPPAEIKV
+806 SFVEGPAPAEIRV

-957 REISLGAKGQLR
+957 REISLGSKGQLR
-969 SLELLPVT
+969 SLELLPIT
-977 KPASDK
+977 KSATDK
-983 NGAEETP
+983 RGTEETP

-1023 VDALEHNL
+1023 IDALEQGV

-1036 LQTFPSYATDEPS
+1036 LQTFPTYATDDPS
-1049 INGDTASTMS
+1049 LNGDTASIQS
-1059 RAATKEPVKKADI
+1059 RVGPKESAKKPEI
-1072 GEAASGVAPS
+1072 GELASGVAPS
-1082 RNASPTKLAKKKI
+1082 RNASPIKLAKKKEEI
-1095 SEEPSELAATP
+1095 SEAPAVVE
-1106 ITVDKSE
+1106 KSE
-1113 KKKKKKAAK
+1113 KKKKKKASAAAEAAKAK
-1122 EPVATSSV
+1122 EPSLTAGV
-1130 EPIPTGSVAPK
+1130 EPLPVPAAAAKELQTL
-1141 DIDTIASSTAT
+1141 ASSTTA
-1152 MGATQAADHSLPT
+1152 MGATQAAEHAV
-1165 SLPGMSLSSEALNK
+1165 PGFGLSSEAFSK
-1179 HIQTLQGSVQSE
+1179 HIQTLQGSVSSE
-1191 FNKSLGQ
+1191 FNKSLGH

-1204 RRFDEERQN
+1204 RRFDDERRS

-1238 KNLTRIVSS
+1238 KNLARIVSA

-1253 IPIITDATSAA
+1253 IPVIADATSAA
-1264 VSKQLSGAISQQL
+1264 VNKQLNGAVSQQL
-1277 GGAINEEL
+1277 GGAFNEEL
-1285 RQSLPKAVINAIQE
+1285 RQVLPKAVINAMQQA
-1299 PLVLKAV
+1299 PVVKAV
-1306 TEHIAQKL
+1306 SDSVAQKL
-1314 APRIETGIT
+1314 APRIEAEVT
-1323 RVLQT
+1323 RVMQS
-1328 SIAPMLESLGRT
+1328 SIAPMIESLARIT
-1340 TQKVE
+1340 KKVE
-1345 KEMERHF
+1345 SDMERHF
-1352 QSQVKKYEAQRQI
+1352 QEQINYYEAQRQS
-1365 DNAKMEEMAAVLRD
+1365 DTAKIEEMSALLRGLSNTVSLLAANQGHQLQQ
-1379 LTQQVSVL
+1379 TQSPQHEIPHREILNANKHSTRQPSENQV
-1387 STNQN
+1387 
-1392 QQLRQSQT
+1392 R
-1400 PPNQAPPQEPTVHHQ
+1400 
-1415 RASVG
+1415 
-1420 RPADNQM
+1420 M
-1427 RVPQV
+1427 
-1432 TQPQPLAQSQAVP
+1432 PQPLSQPVLQPQA
-1445 IPVQAPAPI
+1445 IPVQAPV
-1454 PVPAPV
+1454 PVPVASPV
-1460 PRSPE
+1460 ARSPE
-1465 EAELAEIVHLI
+1465 EIEMGDIVQLI
-1476 NGGLYE
+1476 NTAHYE
-1482 EGTIKWLQSHQQ
+1482 QGTIKWLQSNQQ

-1502 VHVSP
+1502 VHISP
-1507 NYLSRLSAIVMLSV
+1507 AYLSRLSAIVMLSV
-1521 AVAVTSTLAT
+1521 AVAVTTTMQT

-1540 EVVLQNVDPRDTDLR
+1540 EVVLQNVNPRDTDLR

-1561 LDIMSQRLNN
+1561 LDIMSQRLNT
-1571 LYMNVVERNPH
+1571 LYMSVVERNPH
-1582 DPILRLIAP
+1582 DPILRLISP
-1591 LARRARELITNLST
+1591 LARRARELHASLS
-1605 NLS
+1605 

>member
-1 MTRVGQKLPATAPQ
+1 
-15 CSAACATP
+15 
-23 TSIFPRVLPSPFF
+23 
-36 TLLHSSIP
+36 
-44 SFFRVLL
+44 
-51 SLIRSFIS
+51 
-59 SSLCDTS
+59 
-66 FLFSVSRKRA
+66 
-76 PESCSKLGIFG
+76 
-87 GRQSQGVT
+87 
-95 AEMSTPT
+95 MSTPT

-125 TQAQRQAYYQ
+125 PQAQRQSYYQ
-135 QGMFPPHQQQSYDG
+135 PGLFPPHPQQQQPYDG
-149 QSYHH
+149 QSYPH
-154 PQPHDYQHPSV
+154 PQSHGYQHPSV

-176 TPPHRGSDILSP
+176 APPHQGSDILSP
-188 NMSTPRG
+188 NMPSPRG
-195 EWHQPAPPQQHSNPG
+195 EWPQQPQPQPQHTNPG
-210 SNDLL
+210 SVDLL
-215 NLLRFSQRPGGAPQP
+215 NLLRFSQRPGASPQP
-230 QAPAPPP
+230 QAPAAAP
-237 EHLQAPSGHEA
+237 EHLQSPPAQGAPG
-248 HPSHGRN
+248 SHGRN
-255 ISASDL
+255 VSASDF
-261 VASLFGNQ
+261 VATLFGQ
-269 TAGNVAPPA
+269 QAPA
-278 APPAVPPGFQ
+278 APAPTGPPAFH
-288 SGHPE
+288 SGQPE

-308 RSQSG
+308 RSQPGPAGAETS
-313 SSVPRSPAPAPNQQA
+313 APASSKQA
-328 PFVQTLSDEPASE
+328 PFMQAVVDERQNQA
-341 ATNNFM
+341 AKNVFM
-347 EYVDESPLAPA
+347 EVVDESPKAPT
-358 NPETVVSPNSK
+358 NPETVVSPSSK

-385 SPRNTTPKQPPSGQQ
+385 SPVNKSPRSTSGFQ
-400 SPAVEVTQKQKINV
+400 SPAVEVTQKQRINV
-414 SATLE
+414 SAKLE
-419 RSAPEPVAL
+419 PSQTPELAAPRERV
-428 KQEPRSPILS
+428 QSPILT
-438 EGQREAVNDVVGR
+438 EGQRDAVNEVVGR

-457 RSLSGEEARTEAA
+457 RSLSGDEPQAATE
-470 ANAAISNVKEEPSE
+470 ANAAVSTVQEESSE

-490 ADQLNDT
+490 ASHMRET
-497 AAVAEDVVNSLKVD
+497 AAEAVEATGLAHVD
-511 DVAKETV
+511 EPVKE
-518 VETPAVPVTLK
+518 VESPAVPVAPK
-529 VADNTEALADSWES
+529 AAENTEALADSWES

-554 VVSVHNFPMKP
+554 VVSVYNFPMRP
-565 FISIAVKATSGKLNV
+565 FISIAVKATSGKLTT

-645 ALCTAPSAAGDS
+645 ALCTAPSTAGES

-670 VYWALISRSGKDFFD
+670 VYWAVISRSGKDFFD

-737 PKAAMNPA
+737 PKAAMTPA

-795 RFWDINDMLDD
+795 RFWDINDMLNDA
-806 SSLVEGPPPAEIKV
+806 SLVEGPAPAEIRV

-957 REISLGAKGQLR
+957 REISLGSKGQLR
-969 SLELLPVT
+969 SLELLPIT
-977 KPASDK
+977 KSATDK
-983 NGAEETP
+983 RSTEENP

-1023 VDALEHNL
+1023 IDAMEHGL

-1036 LQTFPSYATDEPS
+1036 LQTFPTYATDDPS
-1049 INGDTASTMS
+1049 VNGDSASIQS
-1059 RAATKEPVKKADI
+1059 RAKESAKKPEI
-1072 GEAASGVAPS
+1072 GELASGVAPS
-1082 RNASPTKLAKKKI
+1082 RNASPTKLIKKK
-1095 SEEPSELAATP
+1095 EEPSEPAAAP
-1106 ITVDKSE
+1106 IVAEKSE
-1113 KKKKKKAAK
+1113 KKKKKKTAAAAEAAKAKEPSVTAGVESLPVPSAAAK
-1122 EPVATSSV
+1122 EFETL
-1130 EPIPTGSVAPK
+1130 
-1141 DIDTIASSTAT
+1141 ASSTAA
-1152 MGATQAADHSLPT
+1152 MGATQAAEHAV
-1165 SLPGMSLSSEALNK
+1165 PGLGLSSEAFNR
-1179 HIQTLQGSVQSE
+1179 HIQTLQGSVSSE
-1191 FNKSLGQ
+1191 FNKSLGL

-1204 RRFDEERQN
+1204 RRFDDERRS

-1238 KNLTRIVSS
+1238 KNLSRIVSA

-1253 IPIITDATSAA
+1253 IPVISDATSAA
-1264 VSKQLSGAISQQL
+1264 VNKQLNGAVSQQL
-1277 GGAINEEL
+1277 EGVFNEEL
-1285 RQSLPKAVINAIQE
+1285 RQVLPKAIINAMQQ
-1299 PLVLKAV
+1299 PPVVKAV
-1306 TEHIAQKL
+1306 SDSVAQKL
-1314 APRIETGIT
+1314 APRIEAEVT
-1323 RVLQT
+1323 RVMQS
-1328 SIAPMLESLGRT
+1328 SIAPMIESLART

-1345 KEMERHF
+1345 SDMERHF
-1352 QSQVKKYEAQRQI
+1352 QAQVQQYEAQRQSDAAKI
-1365 DNAKMEEMAAVLRD
+1365 DEMSAVLRG
-1379 LTQQVSVL
+1379 LSKTVSL
-1387 STNQN
+1387 LAAHQGH
-1392 QQLRQSQT
+1392 QIPQSQS
-1400 PPNQAPPQEPTVHHQ
+1400 PQHEIAQ
-1415 RASVG
+1415 REVLNVNKRSSTRQPSENHV
-1420 RPADNQM
+1420 RM
-1427 RVPQV
+1427 
-1432 TQPQPLAQSQAVP
+1432 PQPLSQ
-1445 IPVQAPAPI
+1445 PVLQTQAMPAPAPVAAVS
-1454 PVPAPV
+1454 PVA
-1460 PRSPE
+1460 RSPE
-1465 EAELAEIVHLI
+1465 ETEMGDIVQLI
-1476 NGGLYE
+1476 NTGHFE
-1482 EGTIKWLQSHQQ
+1482 QGTIKWLQSSQQ

-1507 NYLSRLSAIVMLSV
+1507 TYLSRLSAIVMLSV
-1521 AVAVTSTLAT
+1521 AVAVTSTMQT

-1540 EVVLQNVDPRDTDLR
+1540 EVVLQNVNPRDTDLR

-1561 LDIMSQRLNN
+1561 LDIMSQRLNT
-1571 LYMNVVERNPH
+1571 LYMSVVEHNPH
-1582 DPILRLIAP
+1582 DPILRLISP
-1591 LARRARELITNLST
+1591 LARRARELHASLS
-1605 NLS
+1605 